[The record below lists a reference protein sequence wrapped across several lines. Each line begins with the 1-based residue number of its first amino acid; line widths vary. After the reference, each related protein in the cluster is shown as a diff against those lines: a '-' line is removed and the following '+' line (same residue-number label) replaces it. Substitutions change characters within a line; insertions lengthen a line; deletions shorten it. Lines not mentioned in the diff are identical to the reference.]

1 MFAQVIVDVPV
12 KQVNRPFEYRIPAI
26 FEGKIEVGMR
36 VVVPFAGRSVQGFVV
51 SIRPTSDFEGE
62 LKEIERLM
70 DLEPVL
76 SKEMIELG
84 EYMSNHLF
92 AFLIHCYQTM
102 LPAMLK
108 TTTRKLENP
117 QEQEEI
123 FQRIF
128 NEQLE
133 IEVTDEMP
141 KEVLSELLRLKQKGI
156 VQTKT
161 LVEDRKQIKTED
173 WIVLSYLPEEYL
185 EMMKQVPKNAAKQL
199 RFLEGLS
206 SLENTEIS
214 KAEFITRFN
223 VVQADV
229 KKALEK
235 GWILLE
241 KRAVDRD
248 PYAGRK
254 IVHSKPFELNEEQKQ
269 VFQQV
274 LEEESDETSHVYLLQ
289 GVTGSGKTE
298 IYIEL
303 IKKAFFEGYGS
314 IFLVPEISLTPQ
326 MVERFQSEFKNNIAI
341 LHSSLSDIERAKEWE
356 SIYTGEKK
364 IVLGVRSAIF
374 SPVKNLKYIILDEEH
389 EATYKQDSS
398 PRYNAKY
405 VAIKRCLD
413 EDAKLILGSATPSI
427 ESYYY
432 AKTGIYELLS
442 LEDRYG
448 NAQMPDIQVVDMKQE
463 DDLFFSKALLEEIKN
478 TLLKNEQ
485 VILLLN
491 RKGYSTYIQ
500 CKDCGYVEECEN
512 CSIKMSYYKGVNKY
526 KCNYCGK
533 QIHYTGKCTK
543 CGSTNLIHS
552 GKGIERIEE
561 ELKKYF
567 DVPMIKVDS
576 ELSRNKDY
584 FSKIYKDFSDKKYS
598 ILIGT
603 QIIAKG
609 LHFPNVTL
617 VGVINSD
624 IILNFPDFRSG
635 EKTFQ
640 LLTQVSGRAGRGD
653 KKGKVIIQTYEP
665 ENNVIKDSKEENY
678 DLFYEK
684 EINSRKIFSY
694 PPFSKILNIGFSSED
709 EARLLEI
716 SKKFYDEIKSE
727 NIELYG
733 PMPSMVYK
741 VQKRFRMNIFVKGS
755 KKKIDKFKLFLKR
768 KLNEF
773 NDAKVRIVVDI
784 DPINMM

>member
-1 MFAQVIVDVPV
+1 MQYFDIYIDSMKGIYTYSDKNDEFEVGENVIVPFRNIKKSGFIIRKNLKEHFEFKVLNISSKV
-12 KQVNRPFEYRIPAI
+12 KNSLKLSNEQIKLIEWMVDYYLASYDSVIKAMIPKKIKISYNNIYIINLDRLNILSEYLDNEIINHIFSLATISYSTAKSKFKKSVIDNLIEKKILFKDENNICINLENFYKLKEENKEIFEYFYKKTII
-26 FEGKIEVGMR
+26 KKEKLEEKFKKIDIKELEEKEILKIE
-36 VVVPFAGRSVQGFVV
+36 A
-51 SIRPTSDFEGE
+51 SISEKKDYSSDN
-62 LKEIERLM
+62 IEKVFRNKSL
-70 DLEPVL
+70 L
-76 SKEMIELG
+76 
-84 EYMSNHLF
+84 
-92 AFLIHCYQTM
+92 
-102 LPAMLK
+102 
-108 TTTRKLENP
+108 
-117 QEQEEI
+117 
-123 FQRIF
+123 
-128 NEQLE
+128 NE
-133 IEVTDEMP
+133 
-141 KEVLSELLRLKQKGI
+141 
-156 VQTKT
+156 
-161 LVEDRKQIKTED
+161 
-173 WIVLSYLPEEYL
+173 
-185 EMMKQVPKNAAKQL
+185 KQL
-199 RFLEGLS
+199 AIKENIEKSIKKYFLL
-206 SLENTEIS
+206 
-214 KAEFITRFN
+214 K
-223 VVQADV
+223 
-229 KKALEK
+229 
-235 GWILLE
+235 
-241 KRAVDRD
+241 
-248 PYAGRK
+248 
-254 IVHSKPFELNEEQKQ
+254 
-269 VFQQV
+269 
-274 LEEESDETSHVYLLQ
+274 

-326 MVERFQSEFKNNIAI
+326 IVERFQSEFKNNIAI

-500 CKDCGYVEECEN
+500 CKDCGYVEECDN
-512 CSIKMSYYKGVNKY
+512 CSIKMSYYKSTNKY

-533 QIHYTGKCTK
+533 QIYYTGKCTK

-567 DVPMIKVDS
+567 DVPIIKVDS

-584 FSKIYKDFSDKKYS
+584 FSRIYKDFSDKKYS

-684 EINSRKIFSY
+684 EINSRKVFSY

-709 EARLLEI
+709 EARLLDI
-716 SKKFYDEIKSE
+716 SKKFYDEIKSQD
-727 NIELYG
+727 IELYG

-741 VQKRFRMNIFVKGS
+741 VQKRFRMNIFAKGS
-755 KKKIDKFKLFLKR
+755 KKKIDKFKLFLKK

-773 NDAKVRIVVDI
+773 NDTKVRIVVDI

>member
-1 MFAQVIVDVPV
+1 MQYFDIYIDSMKGIYTYSDKNDEFEVGENVIVPFRNIKKSGFIIRKNLKESFNFKVLNISSKV
-12 KQVNRPFEYRIPAI
+12 KNSLKLSNEQIKLIEWMTDYYLASYDSVIKAMIPKKIKISYSNVYIINLNKLNILNQYLDNDIIKYIISLTTISYSTAKTKFKKSVIDSLINKNFLYKNDNNIYINIEKFYKLKEENKEIFEYFYKKTII
-26 FEGKIEVGMR
+26 KKEKLEEKFKKNDIKELEEKEILKIE
-36 VVVPFAGRSVQGFVV
+36 ANINEKKEYV
-51 SIRPTSDFEGE
+51 SNNTEKVFENKS
-62 LKEIERLM
+62 LL
-70 DLEPVL
+70 
-76 SKEMIELG
+76 
-84 EYMSNHLF
+84 
-92 AFLIHCYQTM
+92 
-102 LPAMLK
+102 
-108 TTTRKLENP
+108 
-117 QEQEEI
+117 
-123 FQRIF
+123 
-128 NEQLE
+128 NE
-133 IEVTDEMP
+133 
-141 KEVLSELLRLKQKGI
+141 
-156 VQTKT
+156 
-161 LVEDRKQIKTED
+161 
-173 WIVLSYLPEEYL
+173 
-185 EMMKQVPKNAAKQL
+185 KQL
-199 RFLEGLS
+199 AIKENIEKSIKKYFLL
-206 SLENTEIS
+206 
-214 KAEFITRFN
+214 K
-223 VVQADV
+223 
-229 KKALEK
+229 
-235 GWILLE
+235 
-241 KRAVDRD
+241 
-248 PYAGRK
+248 
-254 IVHSKPFELNEEQKQ
+254 
-269 VFQQV
+269 
-274 LEEESDETSHVYLLQ
+274 

-500 CKDCGYVEECEN
+500 CKDCGYVEECDN
-512 CSIKMSYYKGVNKY
+512 CSIKMSYYKSTNKY

-533 QIHYTGKCTK
+533 QIYYTGKCTK

-684 EINSRKIFSY
+684 EINSRKVFSY

-709 EARLLEI
+709 EERLLEV
-716 SKKFYDEIKSE
+716 SKNFYDDIKSQD
-727 NIELYG
+727 IELYG

-741 VQKRFRMNIFVKGS
+741 VQKRYRMNIFAKGS
-755 KKKIDKFKLFLKR
+755 KKKIDNFKKFLKK

-773 NDAKVRIVVDI
+773 SDTKVRIVVDI
-784 DPINMM
+784 DPVNLM

>member
-1 MFAQVIVDVPV
+1 MQYFDIYIDSMKGIYTYSDKNDEFEVGENVIVPFRNIKKSGFIIRKNLKESFNFKVLNISSKV
-12 KQVNRPFEYRIPAI
+12 KNSLKLSNEQIKLIEWMTDYYLTSYDSVIKAMIPK
-26 FEGKIEVGMR
+26 KIKISYSNIYFINLNKLNILSLYLDNGIIKYMISLTTISYNTAKTK
-36 VVVPFAGRSVQGFVV
+36 FKK
-51 SIRPTSDFEGE
+51 SIVDNLINKNFLYKNDNNICINIEKFLE
-62 LKEIERLM
+62 LKEEN
-70 DLEPVL
+70 
-76 SKEMIELG
+76 KEIF
-84 EYMSNHLF
+84 EYF
-92 AFLIHCYQTM
+92 YK
-102 LPAMLK
+102 K
-108 TTTRKLENP
+108 TTIKKEKLE
-117 QEQEEI
+117 EKFKKIDIRELEE
-123 FQRIF
+123 
-128 NEQLE
+128 NEILK
-133 IEVTDEMP
+133 IEANINEK
-141 KEVLSELLRLKQKGI
+141 KEYISDNTEKVFKKKSLLNK
-156 VQTKT
+156 
-161 LVEDRKQIKTED
+161 
-173 WIVLSYLPEEYL
+173 
-185 EMMKQVPKNAAKQL
+185 KQL
-199 RFLEGLS
+199 AIKENIENSDKKYFLL
-206 SLENTEIS
+206 
-214 KAEFITRFN
+214 K
-223 VVQADV
+223 
-229 KKALEK
+229 
-235 GWILLE
+235 
-241 KRAVDRD
+241 
-248 PYAGRK
+248 
-254 IVHSKPFELNEEQKQ
+254 
-269 VFQQV
+269 
-274 LEEESDETSHVYLLQ
+274 

-364 IVLGVRSAIF
+364 IILGVRSAIF

-398 PRYNAKY
+398 PRYNTKY

-413 EDAKLILGSATPSI
+413 EGAKLILGSATPSI

-442 LEDRYG
+442 LDDRYG
-448 NAQMPDIQVVDMKQE
+448 NAEMPDIEIVDMKQE

-500 CKDCGYVEECEN
+500 CKDCGYVEECDN
-512 CSIKMSYYKGVNKY
+512 CSIKMSYYKSTNKY

-584 FSKIYKDFSDKKYS
+584 FSRIYKDFSDKKYS

-684 EINSRKIFSY
+684 EINSRKVFSY

-709 EARLLEI
+709 EERLLEV
-716 SKKFYDEIKSE
+716 SKNFYDEIKSQD
-727 NIELYG
+727 IELYG

-741 VQKRFRMNIFVKGS
+741 VQKRFRMNIFAKGS
-755 KKKIDKFKLFLKR
+755 KKKIDKFKLFLKK

-773 NDAKVRIVVDI
+773 NNTKVRIVVDI

>member
-1 MFAQVIVDVPV
+1 MQYFDIYIDSMKGIYTYSDKNDEFEIGENVIVPFRNIKKSGFIIRKNLKESFEFKVLNISSKVKNSLKLSNEQIKLIEWMVDYYLASYDSVIKAMIPKKIKISYNNIYIINLDRLNILSEYLDNEIINHVFSLVTISYNTVKSKFKKPV
-12 KQVNRPFEYRIPAI
+12 IDSLINKNFLYKNENNIYVNIEKFYKLKEENKEIFEYFYKKTII
-26 FEGKIEVGMR
+26 KKEKLEEKFKKNDIKELEEKEILKIE
-36 VVVPFAGRSVQGFVV
+36 ANINEKKEYV
-51 SIRPTSDFEGE
+51 SNNTEKVFEN
-62 LKEIERLM
+62 K
-70 DLEPVL
+70 
-76 SKEMIELG
+76 S
-84 EYMSNHLF
+84 
-92 AFLIHCYQTM
+92 
-102 LPAMLK
+102 
-108 TTTRKLENP
+108 
-117 QEQEEI
+117 
-123 FQRIF
+123 
-128 NEQLE
+128 
-133 IEVTDEMP
+133 
-141 KEVLSELLRLKQKGI
+141 LLNK
-156 VQTKT
+156 
-161 LVEDRKQIKTED
+161 
-173 WIVLSYLPEEYL
+173 
-185 EMMKQVPKNAAKQL
+185 KQL
-199 RFLEGLS
+199 AIKENIEKSIKKYFLL
-206 SLENTEIS
+206 
-214 KAEFITRFN
+214 K
-223 VVQADV
+223 
-229 KKALEK
+229 
-235 GWILLE
+235 
-241 KRAVDRD
+241 
-248 PYAGRK
+248 
-254 IVHSKPFELNEEQKQ
+254 
-269 VFQQV
+269 
-274 LEEESDETSHVYLLQ
+274 

-500 CKDCGYVEECEN
+500 CKDCGYVEECDN
-512 CSIKMSYYKGVNKY
+512 CSIKMSYYKSTNKY

-533 QIHYTGKCTK
+533 QIYYTGKCTK

-684 EINSRKIFSY
+684 EISSRKVFSY

-709 EARLLEI
+709 EARLLDI

-741 VQKRFRMNIFVKGS
+741 VQKRFRMNIFAKGS

-773 NDAKVRIVVDI
+773 NDTKVRIVVDI

>member
-1 MFAQVIVDVPV
+1 MQYFDIYIDSMKGIYTYSDKNDEFEVGENVIVPFRNIKKSGFIIRKNLKENFEFKVLNISSKV
-12 KQVNRPFEYRIPAI
+12 KNSLKLSDEQIKLIEWIVDYYLASYDSVMKAMIPKKIKISYSNIYSINLGNFGILNEYLDNDIIKYIFSLTTISYSTAKTKFKKSVVDSLINKNFLYKNENNIYVNIEKFYKLKEENKEIFEYFYKKTIIKKEKLEKKFKRNNIKELEEKEI
-26 FEGKIEVGMR
+26 LKIEVN
-36 VVVPFAGRSVQGFVV
+36 
-51 SIRPTSDFEGE
+51 INKKKEYISDN
-62 LKEIERLM
+62 IEK
-70 DLEPVL
+70 V
-76 SKEMIELG
+76 
-84 EYMSNHLF
+84 F
-92 AFLIHCYQTM
+92 
-102 LPAMLK
+102 
-108 TTTRKLENP
+108 
-117 QEQEEI
+117 
-123 FQRIF
+123 
-128 NEQLE
+128 
-133 IEVTDEMP
+133 
-141 KEVLSELLRLKQKGI
+141 
-156 VQTKT
+156 
-161 LVEDRKQIKTED
+161 
-173 WIVLSYLPEEYL
+173 
-185 EMMKQVPKNAAKQL
+185 KNK
-199 RFLEGLS
+199 
-206 SLENTEIS
+206 SL
-214 KAEFITRFN
+214 
-223 VVQADV
+223 
-229 KKALEK
+229 
-235 GWILLE
+235 
-241 KRAVDRD
+241 
-248 PYAGRK
+248 
-254 IVHSKPFELNEEQKQ
+254 LNEKQ
-269 VFQQV
+269 STIKENIEKSNKKYF
-274 LEEESDETSHVYLLQ
+274 LLK

-326 MVERFQSEFKNNIAI
+326 MVERFQTEFKNNIAI

-432 AKTGIYELLS
+432 AKTGIYELLN
-442 LEDRYG
+442 LENRYG
-448 NAQMPDIQVVDMKQE
+448 NAVMPDIQIVDMKQE
-463 DDLFFSKALLEEIKN
+463 NNLFFSKLLLEEIKN

-500 CKDCGYVEECEN
+500 CKDCGYVEECDN
-512 CSIKMSYYKGVNKY
+512 CSIKMSYYKSTNRY

-533 QIHYTGKCTK
+533 QVHYTGKCSK
-543 CGSTNLIHS
+543 CGSINLIHS

-567 DVPMIKVDS
+567 DVSMIKVDS

-678 DLFYEK
+678 ELFYEK

-709 EARLLEI
+709 EERLLEV
-716 SKKFYDEIKSE
+716 SKNFYDDIKSQD
-727 NIELYG
+727 IELYG

-741 VQKRFRMNIFVKGS
+741 VQKRYRMNIFAKGS
-755 KKKIDKFKLFLKR
+755 KKKIDNFKKFLKK

-773 NDAKVRIVVDI
+773 NDTKVRIVIDI
-784 DPINMM
+784 DPVNMM

>member
-1 MFAQVIVDVPV
+1 MKGIYTYSDKNDEFEIGENVIVPFRNIKKSGFIIRKNLKENFNFKVLNISSKV
-12 KQVNRPFEYRIPAI
+12 KNSLKLLNEQIKLIEWMVDYYLASYDSVIKAMIPKKIKISYNNIYIINLDRLNILSEYLDNEIINYVFSLVTISYNTVKSKFKKSVIDSLINKNFLYKNENNIYVNIEKFYKLKEENKEIFEYFYKKTII
-26 FEGKIEVGMR
+26 KKEKLEEKFKKNDIKELEEKEILKIE
-36 VVVPFAGRSVQGFVV
+36 A
-51 SIRPTSDFEGE
+51 SISEKKDYSSDN
-62 LKEIERLM
+62 IEKVFRNKSL
-70 DLEPVL
+70 L
-76 SKEMIELG
+76 
-84 EYMSNHLF
+84 
-92 AFLIHCYQTM
+92 
-102 LPAMLK
+102 
-108 TTTRKLENP
+108 
-117 QEQEEI
+117 
-123 FQRIF
+123 
-128 NEQLE
+128 NE
-133 IEVTDEMP
+133 
-141 KEVLSELLRLKQKGI
+141 
-156 VQTKT
+156 
-161 LVEDRKQIKTED
+161 
-173 WIVLSYLPEEYL
+173 
-185 EMMKQVPKNAAKQL
+185 KQL
-199 RFLEGLS
+199 AIKENIENSDKKYFLL
-206 SLENTEIS
+206 
-214 KAEFITRFN
+214 K
-223 VVQADV
+223 
-229 KKALEK
+229 
-235 GWILLE
+235 
-241 KRAVDRD
+241 
-248 PYAGRK
+248 
-254 IVHSKPFELNEEQKQ
+254 
-269 VFQQV
+269 
-274 LEEESDETSHVYLLQ
+274 

-500 CKDCGYVEECEN
+500 CKDCGYVEECDN
-512 CSIKMSYYKGVNKY
+512 CSIKMSYYKSTNKY

-533 QIHYTGKCTK
+533 QIYYTGKCTK

-567 DVPMIKVDS
+567 DVPIIKVDS

-584 FSKIYKDFSDKKYS
+584 FSRIYKDFSDKKYS

-684 EINSRKIFSY
+684 EINSRKVFSY

-709 EARLLEI
+709 EARLLDI
-716 SKKFYDEIKSE
+716 SKKFYDEIKSQD
-727 NIELYG
+727 IELYG

-741 VQKRFRMNIFVKGS
+741 VQKRFRMNIFAKGS

-773 NDAKVRIVVDI
+773 NDTKVRIVVDI

>member
-1 MFAQVIVDVPV
+1 MQYFDIYIDSMKGIYTYSDKNDEFEVGENVIVPFRNIKKSGFIIRKNLKEHFEFKVLNISSKV
-12 KQVNRPFEYRIPAI
+12 KNSLKLLNEQIKLIEWMVDYYLASYDSVIKAMIPKKIKISYNNIYIINLDRLNILSEYLDNEIINHVFSLVTISYNTVKSKFKKSVIDSLISKNFLYKNENNIYVNIEKFYKLKEENKEIFEYFYKKTII
-26 FEGKIEVGMR
+26 KKEKLEEKFKKNDIKELEEKEILKIE
-36 VVVPFAGRSVQGFVV
+36 ANINEKKEYV
-51 SIRPTSDFEGE
+51 SNNTEKVFENKS
-62 LKEIERLM
+62 LL
-70 DLEPVL
+70 
-76 SKEMIELG
+76 
-84 EYMSNHLF
+84 
-92 AFLIHCYQTM
+92 
-102 LPAMLK
+102 
-108 TTTRKLENP
+108 
-117 QEQEEI
+117 
-123 FQRIF
+123 
-128 NEQLE
+128 NE
-133 IEVTDEMP
+133 
-141 KEVLSELLRLKQKGI
+141 
-156 VQTKT
+156 
-161 LVEDRKQIKTED
+161 
-173 WIVLSYLPEEYL
+173 
-185 EMMKQVPKNAAKQL
+185 KQL
-199 RFLEGLS
+199 AIKENIEKSIKKYFLL
-206 SLENTEIS
+206 
-214 KAEFITRFN
+214 K
-223 VVQADV
+223 
-229 KKALEK
+229 
-235 GWILLE
+235 
-241 KRAVDRD
+241 
-248 PYAGRK
+248 
-254 IVHSKPFELNEEQKQ
+254 
-269 VFQQV
+269 
-274 LEEESDETSHVYLLQ
+274 

-500 CKDCGYVEECEN
+500 CKDCGYVEECDN
-512 CSIKMSYYKGVNKY
+512 CSIKMSYYKSTNKY

-533 QIHYTGKCTK
+533 QIYYTGKCTK

-567 DVPMIKVDS
+567 DVPIIKVDS

-684 EINSRKIFSY
+684 EISSRKVFSY

-709 EARLLEI
+709 EARLLDI

-741 VQKRFRMNIFVKGS
+741 VQKRFRMNIFAKGS

-773 NDAKVRIVVDI
+773 NDTKVRIVVDI

>member
-1 MFAQVIVDVPV
+1 MQYFDIYIDSMKGIYTYSDKNDEFEVGENVIVPFRNIKKSGFIIRKNLKESFEFKVLNISSKV
-12 KQVNRPFEYRIPAI
+12 KNSLKLSDEQIKLIEWMVDYYLASYDSVMKAMIPKKIKISYNNVYSINLNKLDILNKNLNNEIIKYIFSLTTISYSTAKTKFKKSVVDSLIEKNFLYKNENNIYVNIEKFYKLKEENKEIFEYFYKKTIIKKEKLEKKFKRNNIKELEEKEI
-26 FEGKIEVGMR
+26 LKIEVN
-36 VVVPFAGRSVQGFVV
+36 
-51 SIRPTSDFEGE
+51 INKKKEYISDN
-62 LKEIERLM
+62 IEKVFKNKSL
-70 DLEPVL
+70 L
-76 SKEMIELG
+76 
-84 EYMSNHLF
+84 
-92 AFLIHCYQTM
+92 
-102 LPAMLK
+102 
-108 TTTRKLENP
+108 
-117 QEQEEI
+117 
-123 FQRIF
+123 
-128 NEQLE
+128 NE
-133 IEVTDEMP
+133 
-141 KEVLSELLRLKQKGI
+141 
-156 VQTKT
+156 
-161 LVEDRKQIKTED
+161 
-173 WIVLSYLPEEYL
+173 
-185 EMMKQVPKNAAKQL
+185 KQL
-199 RFLEGLS
+199 TIKENIEKSNKKYFLL
-206 SLENTEIS
+206 
-214 KAEFITRFN
+214 K
-223 VVQADV
+223 
-229 KKALEK
+229 
-235 GWILLE
+235 
-241 KRAVDRD
+241 
-248 PYAGRK
+248 
-254 IVHSKPFELNEEQKQ
+254 
-269 VFQQV
+269 
-274 LEEESDETSHVYLLQ
+274 

-326 MVERFQSEFKNNIAI
+326 MVERFQTEFKNNIAI

-374 SPVKNLKYIILDEEH
+374 SPVRNLKYIILDEEH

-432 AKTGIYELLS
+432 AKNGIYELLN
-442 LEDRYG
+442 LENRYG
-448 NAQMPDIQVVDMKQE
+448 NAVMPDIQIVDMKQE
-463 DDLFFSKALLEEIKN
+463 NDLFFSKVLLEEIKN

-500 CKDCGYVEECEN
+500 CKDCGYVEECDN
-512 CSIKMSYYKGVNKY
+512 CSIKMSYYKSTNRY

-533 QIHYTGKCTK
+533 QVHYTGKCSK

-567 DVPMIKVDS
+567 DIPMIKVDS

-640 LLTQVSGRAGRGD
+640 LLTQVSGRSGRGD

-678 DLFYEK
+678 ELFYEK

-709 EARLLEI
+709 EERLLEV
-716 SKKFYDEIKSE
+716 SKNFYDEIKSQD
-727 NIELYG
+727 IELYG

-741 VQKRFRMNIFVKGS
+741 VQKRYRMNIFAKGS
-755 KKKIDKFKLFLKR
+755 KKKIDNFKRFLKK

-773 NDAKVRIVVDI
+773 NDTKVRIIVDI
-784 DPINMM
+784 DPVNLM

>member
-1 MFAQVIVDVPV
+1 MQYFDIYIDSMKGIYTYSDKNDEFEVGENVIVPFRNIKKSGFIIRKNLKENFEFKVLNISSKV
-12 KQVNRPFEYRIPAI
+12 KNSLKLSNEQIKLIEWMVDYYLASYDSVIKAMIPKKIKISYNNIYIINLDRLNILSEYLDNEIINHVFSLVTISYNTVKSKFKKSVIDSLINKNFLYKNENNIYVNIEKFYKLKEENKEIFEYFYKKTII
-26 FEGKIEVGMR
+26 KKEKLEEKFKKNDIKELEEKEILKIE
-36 VVVPFAGRSVQGFVV
+36 ANINEKKEYV
-51 SIRPTSDFEGE
+51 SNNTEKVFENKS
-62 LKEIERLM
+62 LL
-70 DLEPVL
+70 
-76 SKEMIELG
+76 
-84 EYMSNHLF
+84 
-92 AFLIHCYQTM
+92 
-102 LPAMLK
+102 
-108 TTTRKLENP
+108 
-117 QEQEEI
+117 
-123 FQRIF
+123 
-128 NEQLE
+128 NE
-133 IEVTDEMP
+133 
-141 KEVLSELLRLKQKGI
+141 
-156 VQTKT
+156 
-161 LVEDRKQIKTED
+161 
-173 WIVLSYLPEEYL
+173 
-185 EMMKQVPKNAAKQL
+185 KQL
-199 RFLEGLS
+199 AIKENIEKSIKKYFLL
-206 SLENTEIS
+206 
-214 KAEFITRFN
+214 K
-223 VVQADV
+223 
-229 KKALEK
+229 
-235 GWILLE
+235 
-241 KRAVDRD
+241 
-248 PYAGRK
+248 
-254 IVHSKPFELNEEQKQ
+254 
-269 VFQQV
+269 
-274 LEEESDETSHVYLLQ
+274 

-326 MVERFQSEFKNNIAI
+326 IVERFQSEFKNNIAI

-500 CKDCGYVEECEN
+500 CKDCGYVEECDN
-512 CSIKMSYYKGVNKY
+512 CSIKMSYYKSTNKY

-533 QIHYTGKCTK
+533 QIYYTGKCTK

-567 DVPMIKVDS
+567 DVPIIKVDS

-584 FSKIYKDFSDKKYS
+584 FSRIYKDFSDKKYN

-684 EINSRKIFSY
+684 EINSRKVFSY

-709 EARLLEI
+709 EARLLDI
-716 SKKFYDEIKSE
+716 SKKFYDEIKSQ

-741 VQKRFRMNIFVKGS
+741 VQKRFRMNIFAKGS
-755 KKKIDKFKLFLKR
+755 KKKIDKFKLFLKK

-773 NDAKVRIVVDI
+773 NDTKVRIVVDI

>member
-1 MFAQVIVDVPV
+1 MQYFDIYIDSMKGIYTYSDKNDEFEVGENVIVPFRNIKKSGFIIRKNLKESFEFKVLNISSKV
-12 KQVNRPFEYRIPAI
+12 KNSLKLSDEQIKLIEWMVDYYLASYDSVMKAMIPKKIKISYNNVYSINLNKLDILNKNLNNEIIKYIFSLTTISYSTAKTKFKKSVVDSLIEKNFLYKNENNIYVNIEKFYKLKEENKEIFEYFYKKTIIKKEKLEKKFKRNNIKELEEKEI
-26 FEGKIEVGMR
+26 LKIEVN
-36 VVVPFAGRSVQGFVV
+36 
-51 SIRPTSDFEGE
+51 INKKKEYISDN
-62 LKEIERLM
+62 IEKVFKNKSL
-70 DLEPVL
+70 L
-76 SKEMIELG
+76 
-84 EYMSNHLF
+84 
-92 AFLIHCYQTM
+92 
-102 LPAMLK
+102 
-108 TTTRKLENP
+108 
-117 QEQEEI
+117 
-123 FQRIF
+123 
-128 NEQLE
+128 NE
-133 IEVTDEMP
+133 
-141 KEVLSELLRLKQKGI
+141 
-156 VQTKT
+156 
-161 LVEDRKQIKTED
+161 
-173 WIVLSYLPEEYL
+173 
-185 EMMKQVPKNAAKQL
+185 KQL
-199 RFLEGLS
+199 TIKENIEKSNKKYFLL
-206 SLENTEIS
+206 
-214 KAEFITRFN
+214 K
-223 VVQADV
+223 
-229 KKALEK
+229 
-235 GWILLE
+235 
-241 KRAVDRD
+241 
-248 PYAGRK
+248 
-254 IVHSKPFELNEEQKQ
+254 
-269 VFQQV
+269 
-274 LEEESDETSHVYLLQ
+274 

-326 MVERFQSEFKNNIAI
+326 MVERFQTEFKNNIAI

-432 AKTGIYELLS
+432 AKNGIYELLN
-442 LEDRYG
+442 LENRYG
-448 NAQMPDIQVVDMKQE
+448 NAVMPDIQIVDMKQE
-463 DDLFFSKALLEEIKN
+463 NDLFFSKVLLEEIKN

-500 CKDCGYVEECEN
+500 CKDCGYVEECDN
-512 CSIKMSYYKGVNKY
+512 CSIKMSYYKSTNRY

-533 QIHYTGKCTK
+533 QVHYTGKCSK

-567 DVPMIKVDS
+567 DIPMIKVDS

-640 LLTQVSGRAGRGD
+640 LLTQVSGRSGRGD

-678 DLFYEK
+678 ELFYEK

-709 EARLLEI
+709 EERLLEV
-716 SKKFYDEIKSE
+716 SKNFYDEIKSQD
-727 NIELYG
+727 IELYG

-741 VQKRFRMNIFVKGS
+741 VQKRYRMNIFAKGS
-755 KKKIDKFKLFLKR
+755 KKKIDNFKRFLKK

-773 NDAKVRIVVDI
+773 NDTKVRIIVDI
-784 DPINMM
+784 DPVNLM

>member
-1 MFAQVIVDVPV
+1 MQYFDIYIDSMKGIYTYSDKNDEFEIGENVIV
-12 KQVNRPFEYRIPAI
+12 PFRNI
-26 FEGKIEVGMR
+26 KK
-36 VVVPFAGRSVQGFVV
+36 SGFI
-51 SIRPTSDFEGE
+51 IRKN
-62 LKEIERLM
+62 LKENFNFK
-70 DLEPVL
+70 VL
-76 SKEMIELG
+76 NISSKVKN
-84 EYMSNHLF
+84 S
-92 AFLIHCYQTM
+92 
-102 LPAMLK
+102 LK
-108 TTTRKLENP
+108 
-117 QEQEEI
+117 
-123 FQRIF
+123 
-128 NEQLE
+128 
-133 IEVTDEMP
+133 
-141 KEVLSELLRLKQKGI
+141 LLN
-156 VQTKT
+156 
-161 LVEDRKQIKTED
+161 KQIKLIEWMVD
-173 WIVLSYLPEEYL
+173 YYLASYDSVIKAMIPKKIKISYNNIYIINLDRLNILSEYL
-185 EMMKQVPKNAAKQL
+185 DNEIINHVFSLVTISYNTVKSKFKKPVIDSLINKNFLYKNENNIYVNIEKFYKLKEENKEIFEYFYKKTIIKKENLEEKFKKNDIKELEEKEILKIEANINEKKEYVSNNTEKVFENKSLLNEKQL
-199 RFLEGLS
+199 AIKENIEKSIKKYFLL
-206 SLENTEIS
+206 
-214 KAEFITRFN
+214 K
-223 VVQADV
+223 
-229 KKALEK
+229 
-235 GWILLE
+235 
-241 KRAVDRD
+241 
-248 PYAGRK
+248 
-254 IVHSKPFELNEEQKQ
+254 
-269 VFQQV
+269 
-274 LEEESDETSHVYLLQ
+274 

-500 CKDCGYVEECEN
+500 CKDCGYVEECDN
-512 CSIKMSYYKGVNKY
+512 CSIKMSYYKSTNKY

-533 QIHYTGKCTK
+533 QIYYTGKCTK

-684 EINSRKIFSY
+684 EISSRKVFSY

-709 EARLLEI
+709 EARLLDI

-741 VQKRFRMNIFVKGS
+741 VQKRFRMNIFAKGS

-773 NDAKVRIVVDI
+773 NDTKVRIVVDI

>member
-1 MFAQVIVDVPV
+1 MQYFDIYIDSMKGIYTYSDKNDEFEVGENVIVPFRNIKKSGFIIRKNFKESFEFKVLNISSKV
-12 KQVNRPFEYRIPAI
+12 KNSLKLSNEQIKLIEWMVDYYLASYDSVIKAMIPKKIKISYNNVYSINLNKLDILSKYLNNEIIKYIFSLTVISYGTAKTKFKKSIVDSLINKNFLYKNENNICVNIKKF
-26 FEGKIEVGMR
+26 
-36 VVVPFAGRSVQGFVV
+36 S
-51 SIRPTSDFEGE
+51 E
-62 LKEIERLM
+62 LKEKN
-70 DLEPVL
+70 
-76 SKEMIELG
+76 KEIFD
-84 EYMSNHLF
+84 YF
-92 AFLIHCYQTM
+92 YK
-102 LPAMLK
+102 K
-108 TTTRKLENP
+108 TIIKKEKLEEKFKRNDIR
-117 QEQEEI
+117 ELEEKEI
-123 FQRIF
+123 LKIEANI
-128 NEQLE
+128 NEKKEYISDIIENVTENKSILNKDQL
-133 IEVTDEMP
+133 
-141 KEVLSELLRLKQKGI
+141 L
-156 VQTKT
+156 
-161 LVEDRKQIKTED
+161 
-173 WIVLSYLPEEYL
+173 
-185 EMMKQVPKNAAKQL
+185 
-199 RFLEGLS
+199 
-206 SLENTEIS
+206 
-214 KAEFITRFN
+214 
-223 VVQADV
+223 V
-229 KKALEK
+229 KKSIEK
-235 GWILLE
+235 SDKKYFLL
-241 KRAVDRD
+241 K
-248 PYAGRK
+248 
-254 IVHSKPFELNEEQKQ
+254 
-269 VFQQV
+269 
-274 LEEESDETSHVYLLQ
+274 

-303 IKKAFFEGYGS
+303 IKKAFFKGYGS

-326 MVERFQSEFKNNIAI
+326 MVERFQDEFKNNIAI

-356 SIYTGEKK
+356 SIYSGEKK

-413 EDAKLILGSATPSI
+413 EGAKLILGSATPSI

-432 AKTGIYELLS
+432 AKTGIYELLN
-442 LEDRYG
+442 LDNRYG
-448 NAQMPDIQVVDMKQE
+448 NAEMPDIQIVDMKQE
-463 DDLFFSKALLEEIKN
+463 EDLFFSKALLEEIKN

-500 CKDCGYVEECEN
+500 CKDCGYVEECDN
-512 CSIKMSYYKGVNKY
+512 CSIKMSYYKSTNKY

-533 QIHYTGKCTK
+533 QIHYTGKCSK

-684 EINSRKIFSY
+684 EINSRKVFSY
-694 PPFSKILNIGFSSED
+694 PPFSKILNIGLSSED
-709 EARLLEI
+709 EERLLEV
-716 SKKFYDEIKSE
+716 SKNFYDEIKSQDV
-727 NIELYG
+727 ELYG

-741 VQKRFRMNIFVKGS
+741 VQKRYRMNIFAKGS
-755 KKKIDKFKLFLKR
+755 KKKIDNFKKFLKK

-773 NDAKVRIVVDI
+773 SDTKVRIVVDI
-784 DPINMM
+784 DPVNLM

>member
-1 MFAQVIVDVPV
+1 MQYFDIYIDSMKGIYTYSDKNDEFEVGENVIVPFRNIKKSGFIIRKNLKESFNFKVLNISSKV
-12 KQVNRPFEYRIPAI
+12 KNSLKLSNEQIKLIEWMVDYYLASYDSVIKAMIPKKIKISYNNIYIINLDRLNILSEYLDNEIINHIFSLATISYSTAKSKFKKSVIDNLIEKKILFKDENNICINLENFYKLKEENKEIFEYFYKKTII
-26 FEGKIEVGMR
+26 KKEKLEEKFKKNDIKELEEKEILKIE
-36 VVVPFAGRSVQGFVV
+36 ANINEKKEYV
-51 SIRPTSDFEGE
+51 SNNTEKVFENKS
-62 LKEIERLM
+62 LL
-70 DLEPVL
+70 
-76 SKEMIELG
+76 
-84 EYMSNHLF
+84 
-92 AFLIHCYQTM
+92 
-102 LPAMLK
+102 
-108 TTTRKLENP
+108 
-117 QEQEEI
+117 
-123 FQRIF
+123 
-128 NEQLE
+128 NE
-133 IEVTDEMP
+133 
-141 KEVLSELLRLKQKGI
+141 
-156 VQTKT
+156 
-161 LVEDRKQIKTED
+161 
-173 WIVLSYLPEEYL
+173 
-185 EMMKQVPKNAAKQL
+185 KQL
-199 RFLEGLS
+199 AIKENIEKSIKKYFLL
-206 SLENTEIS
+206 
-214 KAEFITRFN
+214 K
-223 VVQADV
+223 
-229 KKALEK
+229 
-235 GWILLE
+235 
-241 KRAVDRD
+241 
-248 PYAGRK
+248 
-254 IVHSKPFELNEEQKQ
+254 
-269 VFQQV
+269 
-274 LEEESDETSHVYLLQ
+274 

-389 EATYKQDSS
+389 ETTYKQDSS

-413 EDAKLILGSATPSI
+413 ENVKLILGSATPSI

-432 AKTGIYELLS
+432 AKTGIYELLN

-448 NAQMPDIQVVDMKQE
+448 NAEMPDIQVVDMKQE
-463 DDLFFSKALLEEIKN
+463 DDLFFSKALLNEIKN

-500 CKDCGYVEECEN
+500 CKDCGYVEECDN
-512 CSIKMSYYKGVNKY
+512 CSIKMSYYKSVNRY

-584 FSKIYKDFSDKKYS
+584 FSKIYKDFSNKKYS

-678 DLFYEK
+678 NLFYEK
-684 EINSRKIFSY
+684 EINSRKVFSY

-709 EARLLEI
+709 EIRLLEL
-716 SKKFYDEIKSE
+716 SKRFYDEIKSQD
-727 NIELYG
+727 IELYG

-741 VQKRFRMNIFVKGS
+741 VQKRFRMNIFAKGS

-773 NDAKVRIVVDI
+773 NDTKVRIVVDI

>member
-1 MFAQVIVDVPV
+1 MQYFDIYIDSMKGIYTYSDKNDEFEVGENVIVPFRNIKKSGFIIRKNLKESFEFKVLNISSKV
-12 KQVNRPFEYRIPAI
+12 KNSLKLSDEQIKLIEWMVDYYLASYDSVMKAMIPKKIKISYNNVYSINLNKLDILNKNLNNEIIKYIFSLTTISYSTAKTKFKKSVVDSLIEKNFLYKNENNIYVNIEKFYKLKEENKEIFEYFYKKTIIKKEKLEKKFKRNNIKELEEKEI
-26 FEGKIEVGMR
+26 LKIEV
-36 VVVPFAGRSVQGFVV
+36 
-51 SIRPTSDFEGE
+51 SINKKKEYISDN
-62 LKEIERLM
+62 IEKVFKNKSL
-70 DLEPVL
+70 L
-76 SKEMIELG
+76 
-84 EYMSNHLF
+84 
-92 AFLIHCYQTM
+92 
-102 LPAMLK
+102 
-108 TTTRKLENP
+108 
-117 QEQEEI
+117 
-123 FQRIF
+123 
-128 NEQLE
+128 NE
-133 IEVTDEMP
+133 
-141 KEVLSELLRLKQKGI
+141 
-156 VQTKT
+156 
-161 LVEDRKQIKTED
+161 
-173 WIVLSYLPEEYL
+173 
-185 EMMKQVPKNAAKQL
+185 KQL
-199 RFLEGLS
+199 TIKENIEKSNKKYFLL
-206 SLENTEIS
+206 
-214 KAEFITRFN
+214 K
-223 VVQADV
+223 
-229 KKALEK
+229 
-235 GWILLE
+235 
-241 KRAVDRD
+241 
-248 PYAGRK
+248 
-254 IVHSKPFELNEEQKQ
+254 
-269 VFQQV
+269 
-274 LEEESDETSHVYLLQ
+274 

-432 AKTGIYELLS
+432 AKNGIYELLN
-442 LEDRYG
+442 LENRYG
-448 NAQMPDIQVVDMKQE
+448 NAVMPDIQIVDMKQE
-463 DDLFFSKALLEEIKN
+463 NDLFFSKVLLEEIKN

-500 CKDCGYVEECEN
+500 CKDCGYVEECDN
-512 CSIKMSYYKGVNKY
+512 CSIKMSYYKSTNRY

-533 QIHYTGKCTK
+533 QVHYTGKCSK

-567 DVPMIKVDS
+567 DIPIIKVDS

-640 LLTQVSGRAGRGD
+640 LLTQVSGRSGRGD

-678 DLFYEK
+678 ELFYEK

-709 EARLLEI
+709 EERLLEV
-716 SKKFYDEIKSE
+716 SKNFYDEIKSQD
-727 NIELYG
+727 IELYG

-741 VQKRFRMNIFVKGS
+741 VQKRYRMNIFAKGS
-755 KKKIDKFKLFLKR
+755 KKKIDNFKRFLKK

-773 NDAKVRIVVDI
+773 NDTKVRIIVDI
-784 DPINMM
+784 DPVNLM

>member
-1 MFAQVIVDVPV
+1 MQYFDIYIDSMKGIYTYSDKNDEFEIGENVIVPFRNIKKSGFIIRKNLKENFNFKVLNISSKV
-12 KQVNRPFEYRIPAI
+12 KNSLKLLNEQIKLIEWMVDYYLASYDSVIKAMIPKKIKISYNNIYIINLNKLNILNQYLDNDIIKYIISLTTISYSTAKTKFKKSVIDNLINKGFLYKNDNNIYINIEKFYKLKEENKEIFEYFYKKTII
-26 FEGKIEVGMR
+26 KKEKLEEKFKKNDIKELEEKEILKIE
-36 VVVPFAGRSVQGFVV
+36 ANINEKKEYV
-51 SIRPTSDFEGE
+51 SNNTEKVFENKS
-62 LKEIERLM
+62 LL
-70 DLEPVL
+70 
-76 SKEMIELG
+76 
-84 EYMSNHLF
+84 
-92 AFLIHCYQTM
+92 
-102 LPAMLK
+102 
-108 TTTRKLENP
+108 
-117 QEQEEI
+117 
-123 FQRIF
+123 
-128 NEQLE
+128 NE
-133 IEVTDEMP
+133 
-141 KEVLSELLRLKQKGI
+141 
-156 VQTKT
+156 
-161 LVEDRKQIKTED
+161 
-173 WIVLSYLPEEYL
+173 
-185 EMMKQVPKNAAKQL
+185 KQL
-199 RFLEGLS
+199 AIKENIEKSIKKYFLL
-206 SLENTEIS
+206 
-214 KAEFITRFN
+214 K
-223 VVQADV
+223 
-229 KKALEK
+229 
-235 GWILLE
+235 
-241 KRAVDRD
+241 
-248 PYAGRK
+248 
-254 IVHSKPFELNEEQKQ
+254 
-269 VFQQV
+269 
-274 LEEESDETSHVYLLQ
+274 

-500 CKDCGYVEECEN
+500 CKDCGYVEECDN
-512 CSIKMSYYKGVNKY
+512 CSIKMSYYKSTNKY

-567 DVPMIKVDS
+567 DVPIIKVDS

-584 FSKIYKDFSDKKYS
+584 FSRIYKDFSDKKYS

-665 ENNVIKDSKEENY
+665 ENSVIKDSKEENY

-684 EINSRKIFSY
+684 EISSRKVFSY

-709 EARLLEI
+709 EARLLDI

-741 VQKRFRMNIFVKGS
+741 VQKRFRMNIFAKGS

-773 NDAKVRIVVDI
+773 NDTKVRIVVDI

>member
-1 MFAQVIVDVPV
+1 MQYFDIYIDSMKGIYTYSDKNDEFEVGENVIVPFRNIKKSGFIIRKNLKEHFEFKVLNISSKV
-12 KQVNRPFEYRIPAI
+12 KNSLKLLNEQIKLIEWMVNYYLASYDSVIKAMIPKKIKISYNNIYIINLDRLNILSEYLDNEIINHIFSLATISYSTAKSKFKKSVIDNLIEKKILFKDENNICINLENFYKLKEENKEIFEYFYKKTII
-26 FEGKIEVGMR
+26 KKEKLEEKFKKNDIKELEEKEILKIEANINEKKEYVLNNTEK
-36 VVVPFAGRSVQGFVV
+36 V
-51 SIRPTSDFEGE
+51 FENKS
-62 LKEIERLM
+62 LL
-70 DLEPVL
+70 
-76 SKEMIELG
+76 
-84 EYMSNHLF
+84 
-92 AFLIHCYQTM
+92 
-102 LPAMLK
+102 
-108 TTTRKLENP
+108 
-117 QEQEEI
+117 
-123 FQRIF
+123 
-128 NEQLE
+128 NE
-133 IEVTDEMP
+133 
-141 KEVLSELLRLKQKGI
+141 
-156 VQTKT
+156 
-161 LVEDRKQIKTED
+161 
-173 WIVLSYLPEEYL
+173 
-185 EMMKQVPKNAAKQL
+185 KQL
-199 RFLEGLS
+199 AIKENIEKSIKKYFLL
-206 SLENTEIS
+206 
-214 KAEFITRFN
+214 K
-223 VVQADV
+223 
-229 KKALEK
+229 
-235 GWILLE
+235 
-241 KRAVDRD
+241 
-248 PYAGRK
+248 
-254 IVHSKPFELNEEQKQ
+254 
-269 VFQQV
+269 
-274 LEEESDETSHVYLLQ
+274 

-500 CKDCGYVEECEN
+500 CKDCGYVEECDN
-512 CSIKMSYYKGVNKY
+512 CSIKMSYYKSTNKY

-533 QIHYTGKCTK
+533 QIYYTGKCTK

-567 DVPMIKVDS
+567 DVPIIKVDS

-584 FSKIYKDFSDKKYS
+584 FSRIYKDFSDKKYS

-684 EINSRKIFSY
+684 EINSRKVFSY

-709 EARLLEI
+709 EARLLDI

-741 VQKRFRMNIFVKGS
+741 VQKRFRMNIFAKGS

-773 NDAKVRIVVDI
+773 NDTKVRIVVDI

>member
-1 MFAQVIVDVPV
+1 MQYFDIYIDSMKGIYTYSDKNDEFEVGENVIVPFRNIKKSGFIIRKNLKEHFEFKVLNISSKV
-12 KQVNRPFEYRIPAI
+12 KNSLKLLNEQIKLIEWMVDYYLASYDSVIKAMIPKKIKISYNNIYIINLDRLNILSEYLDNEIINHVFSLVTISYNTVKSKFKKSVIDSLINKNFLYKNENNIYVNIEKFYKLKEENKEIFEYFYKKTII
-26 FEGKIEVGMR
+26 KKEKLEEKFKKNDIKELEEIEILKIE
-36 VVVPFAGRSVQGFVV
+36 ANINEKKEYV
-51 SIRPTSDFEGE
+51 SNNTEKVFENKS
-62 LKEIERLM
+62 LL
-70 DLEPVL
+70 
-76 SKEMIELG
+76 
-84 EYMSNHLF
+84 
-92 AFLIHCYQTM
+92 
-102 LPAMLK
+102 
-108 TTTRKLENP
+108 
-117 QEQEEI
+117 
-123 FQRIF
+123 
-128 NEQLE
+128 NE
-133 IEVTDEMP
+133 
-141 KEVLSELLRLKQKGI
+141 
-156 VQTKT
+156 
-161 LVEDRKQIKTED
+161 
-173 WIVLSYLPEEYL
+173 
-185 EMMKQVPKNAAKQL
+185 KQL
-199 RFLEGLS
+199 AIKENIEKSIKKYFLL
-206 SLENTEIS
+206 
-214 KAEFITRFN
+214 K
-223 VVQADV
+223 
-229 KKALEK
+229 
-235 GWILLE
+235 
-241 KRAVDRD
+241 
-248 PYAGRK
+248 
-254 IVHSKPFELNEEQKQ
+254 
-269 VFQQV
+269 
-274 LEEESDETSHVYLLQ
+274 

-500 CKDCGYVEECEN
+500 CKDCGYVEECDN
-512 CSIKMSYYKGVNKY
+512 CSIKMSYYKSTNKY

-533 QIHYTGKCTK
+533 QIYYTGKCTK

-567 DVPMIKVDS
+567 DVPIIKVDS

-684 EINSRKIFSY
+684 EISSRKVFSY

-709 EARLLEI
+709 EARLLDI

-741 VQKRFRMNIFVKGS
+741 VQKRFRMNIFAKGS
-755 KKKIDKFKLFLKR
+755 KKKIDRFKLFLKR

-773 NDAKVRIVVDI
+773 NDTKVRIVVDI

>member
-1 MFAQVIVDVPV
+1 MQYFDIYIDSMKGIYTYSDKNDEFEVGENVIVPFRNIKKSGFIIRKNLKENFEFKVLNISSKV
-12 KQVNRPFEYRIPAI
+12 KNSLKLSNEQIKLIEWMTDYYLASYDSVIKAMIPKKIKISYNNIYIINLDRLNILSEYLDNEIINHVFSLVTISYNTVKSKFKKSVIDSLINKNFLYKNENNIYVNIEKFYKLKEENKEIFEYFYKKTIIKKEKLEEKFKKIDIRELEEKEIL
-26 FEGKIEVGMR
+26 KIE
-36 VVVPFAGRSVQGFVV
+36 A
-51 SIRPTSDFEGE
+51 SISEKKDYISNN
-62 LKEIERLM
+62 IEK
-70 DLEPVL
+70 VFKNK
-76 SKEMIELG
+76 S
-84 EYMSNHLF
+84 
-92 AFLIHCYQTM
+92 
-102 LPAMLK
+102 
-108 TTTRKLENP
+108 
-117 QEQEEI
+117 
-123 FQRIF
+123 
-128 NEQLE
+128 
-133 IEVTDEMP
+133 
-141 KEVLSELLRLKQKGI
+141 LLNK
-156 VQTKT
+156 
-161 LVEDRKQIKTED
+161 
-173 WIVLSYLPEEYL
+173 
-185 EMMKQVPKNAAKQL
+185 KQL
-199 RFLEGLS
+199 AIKENIEKSDKKYFLL
-206 SLENTEIS
+206 
-214 KAEFITRFN
+214 K
-223 VVQADV
+223 
-229 KKALEK
+229 
-235 GWILLE
+235 
-241 KRAVDRD
+241 
-248 PYAGRK
+248 
-254 IVHSKPFELNEEQKQ
+254 
-269 VFQQV
+269 
-274 LEEESDETSHVYLLQ
+274 

-500 CKDCGYVEECEN
+500 CKDCGYVEECDN
-512 CSIKMSYYKGVNKY
+512 CSIKMSYYKSTNKY

-533 QIHYTGKCTK
+533 QIYYTGKCTK

-567 DVPMIKVDS
+567 DVPIIKVDS

-684 EINSRKIFSY
+684 EISSRKVFSY

-709 EARLLEI
+709 EARLLDI

-741 VQKRFRMNIFVKGS
+741 VQKRFRMNIFAKGS
-755 KKKIDKFKLFLKR
+755 KKKIDRFKLFLKR

-773 NDAKVRIVVDI
+773 NDTKVRIVVDI

>member
-1 MFAQVIVDVPV
+1 MQYFDIYIDSMKGIYTYSDKNDEFEVGENVIV
-12 KQVNRPFEYRIPAI
+12 PFRNI
-26 FEGKIEVGMR
+26 KK
-36 VVVPFAGRSVQGFVV
+36 SGFI
-51 SIRPTSDFEGE
+51 IRKN
-62 LKEIERLM
+62 LKENFEFK
-70 DLEPVL
+70 VL
-76 SKEMIELG
+76 NISSKVKN
-84 EYMSNHLF
+84 S
-92 AFLIHCYQTM
+92 
-102 LPAMLK
+102 LK
-108 TTTRKLENP
+108 
-117 QEQEEI
+117 
-123 FQRIF
+123 
-128 NEQLE
+128 
-133 IEVTDEMP
+133 
-141 KEVLSELLRLKQKGI
+141 LS
-156 VQTKT
+156 
-161 LVEDRKQIKTED
+161 DKQIKLIEWMID
-173 WIVLSYLPEEYL
+173 YYLASYDSVMKAMIPKKIKISYNNVYSINLNKLDILSKNLNNEIIKYIFSLTTISYSTAKTKFKKSVVDSLIEKSFLYKNENSIYISIENFYKLKEENKEIFEYFYKKTIIKKEKL
-185 EMMKQVPKNAAKQL
+185 EEKFKKIDIRELEEKEILKIEASISEKKDYISNNIEKVFKNKSLLSEKQL
-199 RFLEGLS
+199 TIKENIEKSNKKYFLL
-206 SLENTEIS
+206 
-214 KAEFITRFN
+214 K
-223 VVQADV
+223 
-229 KKALEK
+229 
-235 GWILLE
+235 
-241 KRAVDRD
+241 
-248 PYAGRK
+248 
-254 IVHSKPFELNEEQKQ
+254 
-269 VFQQV
+269 
-274 LEEESDETSHVYLLQ
+274 

-326 MVERFQSEFKNNIAI
+326 MVERFQTEFKNNIAI

-432 AKTGIYELLS
+432 AKNGIYELLN
-442 LEDRYG
+442 LENRYG
-448 NAQMPDIQVVDMKQE
+448 NAVMPDIQIVDMKQE
-463 DDLFFSKALLEEIKN
+463 NDLFFSKVLLEEIKN

-500 CKDCGYVEECEN
+500 CKDCGYVEECDN
-512 CSIKMSYYKGVNKY
+512 CSIKMSYYKSTNRY

-533 QIHYTGKCTK
+533 QVHYTGKCSK

-567 DVPMIKVDS
+567 DIPMIKVDS

-678 DLFYEK
+678 ELFYEK

-709 EARLLEI
+709 EERLLEV
-716 SKKFYDEIKSE
+716 SKNFYDDIKSQD
-727 NIELYG
+727 IELYG

-741 VQKRFRMNIFVKGS
+741 VQKRYRMNIFAKGS
-755 KKKIDKFKLFLKR
+755 KKKIDNFKKFLKK

-773 NDAKVRIVVDI
+773 NDTKVRIVIDI
-784 DPINMM
+784 DPVNLM

>member
-1 MFAQVIVDVPV
+1 MQYFDIYIDSMKGIYTYSDKNDEFEIGENVIVPFRNIKKSGFIIRKNLKEDFNFKVLNISSKV
-12 KQVNRPFEYRIPAI
+12 KNSLKLLNEQIKLIEWMVDYYLASYDSVIKAMIPKKIKISYNNIYIINLDRLNILSEYLDNEIINHVFSLVTISYNTVKSKFKKSVIDSLISKNFLYKNENNIYVNIEKFYKLKEENKEVFEYFYKKTII
-26 FEGKIEVGMR
+26 KKEKLEEKFKKNDIKELEEKEILKIE
-36 VVVPFAGRSVQGFVV
+36 AN
-51 SIRPTSDFEGE
+51 INEKKEYISDN
-62 LKEIERLM
+62 IEK
-70 DLEPVL
+70 VFKNK
-76 SKEMIELG
+76 S
-84 EYMSNHLF
+84 
-92 AFLIHCYQTM
+92 
-102 LPAMLK
+102 
-108 TTTRKLENP
+108 
-117 QEQEEI
+117 
-123 FQRIF
+123 
-128 NEQLE
+128 
-133 IEVTDEMP
+133 
-141 KEVLSELLRLKQKGI
+141 LLNK
-156 VQTKT
+156 
-161 LVEDRKQIKTED
+161 
-173 WIVLSYLPEEYL
+173 
-185 EMMKQVPKNAAKQL
+185 KQL
-199 RFLEGLS
+199 AIKENIENSDKKYFLL
-206 SLENTEIS
+206 
-214 KAEFITRFN
+214 K
-223 VVQADV
+223 
-229 KKALEK
+229 
-235 GWILLE
+235 
-241 KRAVDRD
+241 
-248 PYAGRK
+248 
-254 IVHSKPFELNEEQKQ
+254 
-269 VFQQV
+269 
-274 LEEESDETSHVYLLQ
+274 

-463 DDLFFSKALLEEIKN
+463 DDSFFSKALLEEIKN

-500 CKDCGYVEECEN
+500 CKDCGYVEECDN
-512 CSIKMSYYKGVNKY
+512 CSIKMSYYKSTNKY

-533 QIHYTGKCTK
+533 QIYYTGKCTK

-684 EINSRKIFSY
+684 EISSRKVFSY

-709 EARLLEI
+709 EARLLDI

-741 VQKRFRMNIFVKGS
+741 VQKRFRMNIFAKGS

-773 NDAKVRIVVDI
+773 NDTKVRIVVDI

>member
-1 MFAQVIVDVPV
+1 MQYFDIYIDSMKGIYTYSDKNDEFEVGENVIVPFRNIKKSGFIIRKNLKESFEFKVLNISSKV
-12 KQVNRPFEYRIPAI
+12 KNSLKLSNEQIKLIEWMVDYYLTSYDSVIKAMIPK
-26 FEGKIEVGMR
+26 KIKISYSNIYFINLNKLNILSLYLDNGIIKYMISLTTISYNTAKTK
-36 VVVPFAGRSVQGFVV
+36 FKK
-51 SIRPTSDFEGE
+51 SIVDNLINKNFLYKNDNNICINIEKFLE
-62 LKEIERLM
+62 LKEEN
-70 DLEPVL
+70 
-76 SKEMIELG
+76 KEIF
-84 EYMSNHLF
+84 EYF
-92 AFLIHCYQTM
+92 YK
-102 LPAMLK
+102 K
-108 TTTRKLENP
+108 TTIKKEKLE
-117 QEQEEI
+117 EKFKKIDIRELEE
-123 FQRIF
+123 
-128 NEQLE
+128 NEILK
-133 IEVTDEMP
+133 IEANINEK
-141 KEVLSELLRLKQKGI
+141 KEYISDNTEKVFKKKSLLNK
-156 VQTKT
+156 
-161 LVEDRKQIKTED
+161 
-173 WIVLSYLPEEYL
+173 
-185 EMMKQVPKNAAKQL
+185 KQL
-199 RFLEGLS
+199 AIKENIENSDKKYFLL
-206 SLENTEIS
+206 
-214 KAEFITRFN
+214 K
-223 VVQADV
+223 
-229 KKALEK
+229 
-235 GWILLE
+235 
-241 KRAVDRD
+241 
-248 PYAGRK
+248 
-254 IVHSKPFELNEEQKQ
+254 
-269 VFQQV
+269 
-274 LEEESDETSHVYLLQ
+274 

-364 IVLGVRSAIF
+364 IILGVRSAIF

-398 PRYNAKY
+398 PRYNTKY

-413 EDAKLILGSATPSI
+413 EGAKLILGSATPSI

-442 LEDRYG
+442 LDDRYG
-448 NAQMPDIQVVDMKQE
+448 NAEMPDIQVIDMKQE

-500 CKDCGYVEECEN
+500 CKDCGYVEECDN
-512 CSIKMSYYKGVNKY
+512 CSIKMSYYKSTNKY

-567 DVPMIKVDS
+567 DVPTIKVDS

-584 FSKIYKDFSDKKYS
+584 FSRIYKDFSDKKYS

-684 EINSRKIFSY
+684 EISSRKVFSY

-709 EARLLEI
+709 EARLLDI

-755 KKKIDKFKLFLKR
+755 KKKIDKFKLFLKK

-773 NDAKVRIVVDI
+773 NDTKVRIVVDI

>member
-1 MFAQVIVDVPV
+1 MQYFDIYIDSMKGIYTYSDKNDEFEIGENVIVPFRNIKKSGFIIRKNLKENFNFKVLNISSKV
-12 KQVNRPFEYRIPAI
+12 KNSLKLSNEQIKLIEWMTDYYLASYDSVIKAMIPKKIKISYNNIYIINLDRLNILSQYLDNDIIKYIISLTTISYSTAKTKFKKSVIDNLINKGFLYKNDNNIYINIEKFYKLKEENKEIFEYFYKKTII
-26 FEGKIEVGMR
+26 KKEKLEEKFKKNDIKELEEKEILKIE
-36 VVVPFAGRSVQGFVV
+36 ANINEKKEYV
-51 SIRPTSDFEGE
+51 SNNTEKVFENKS
-62 LKEIERLM
+62 LL
-70 DLEPVL
+70 
-76 SKEMIELG
+76 
-84 EYMSNHLF
+84 
-92 AFLIHCYQTM
+92 
-102 LPAMLK
+102 
-108 TTTRKLENP
+108 
-117 QEQEEI
+117 
-123 FQRIF
+123 
-128 NEQLE
+128 NE
-133 IEVTDEMP
+133 
-141 KEVLSELLRLKQKGI
+141 
-156 VQTKT
+156 
-161 LVEDRKQIKTED
+161 
-173 WIVLSYLPEEYL
+173 
-185 EMMKQVPKNAAKQL
+185 KQL
-199 RFLEGLS
+199 AIKENIEKSIKKYFLL
-206 SLENTEIS
+206 
-214 KAEFITRFN
+214 K
-223 VVQADV
+223 
-229 KKALEK
+229 
-235 GWILLE
+235 
-241 KRAVDRD
+241 
-248 PYAGRK
+248 
-254 IVHSKPFELNEEQKQ
+254 
-269 VFQQV
+269 
-274 LEEESDETSHVYLLQ
+274 

-500 CKDCGYVEECEN
+500 CKDCGYVEECDN
-512 CSIKMSYYKGVNKY
+512 CSIKMSYYKSTNKY

-533 QIHYTGKCTK
+533 QIYYTGKCTK

-684 EINSRKIFSY
+684 EISSRKVFSY

-709 EARLLEI
+709 EARLLDI

-741 VQKRFRMNIFVKGS
+741 VQKRFRMNIFAKGS

-773 NDAKVRIVVDI
+773 NDTKVRIVVDI

>member
-1 MFAQVIVDVPV
+1 MQYFDIYIDSMKGIYTYSDKNDEFEVGENVIVPFRNIKKSGFIIRKNLKESFEFKVLNISSKV
-12 KQVNRPFEYRIPAI
+12 KNSLKLSNKQIKLIEWMVDYYLASYDSVIKAMIPK
-26 FEGKIEVGMR
+26 KIKISYSNIYVINLNKLNILSQYLDNGIIKYMISLTTISYNTAKTK
-36 VVVPFAGRSVQGFVV
+36 FKK
-51 SIRPTSDFEGE
+51 SIVDNLINKNFLYKNDNNICINIEKFLE
-62 LKEIERLM
+62 LKEEN
-70 DLEPVL
+70 
-76 SKEMIELG
+76 KEIF
-84 EYMSNHLF
+84 EYF
-92 AFLIHCYQTM
+92 YK
-102 LPAMLK
+102 K
-108 TTTRKLENP
+108 TIIKKEKLE
-117 QEQEEI
+117 EKFKKIDIRELEEREI
-123 FQRIF
+123 LKIEANI
-128 NEQLE
+128 NEK
-133 IEVTDEMP
+133 
-141 KEVLSELLRLKQKGI
+141 KEYISDNTEKVFKNKSLLNK
-156 VQTKT
+156 
-161 LVEDRKQIKTED
+161 
-173 WIVLSYLPEEYL
+173 
-185 EMMKQVPKNAAKQL
+185 KQL
-199 RFLEGLS
+199 AIKENIENSDKKYFLL
-206 SLENTEIS
+206 
-214 KAEFITRFN
+214 K
-223 VVQADV
+223 
-229 KKALEK
+229 
-235 GWILLE
+235 
-241 KRAVDRD
+241 
-248 PYAGRK
+248 
-254 IVHSKPFELNEEQKQ
+254 
-269 VFQQV
+269 
-274 LEEESDETSHVYLLQ
+274 

-364 IVLGVRSAIF
+364 IILGVRSAIF

-398 PRYNAKY
+398 PRYNTKY

-413 EDAKLILGSATPSI
+413 EGAKLILGSATPSI

-442 LEDRYG
+442 LDDRYG
-448 NAQMPDIQVVDMKQE
+448 NAEMPDIQVIDMKQE

-500 CKDCGYVEECEN
+500 CKDCGYVEECDN
-512 CSIKMSYYKGVNKY
+512 CSIKMSYYKSTNKY

-543 CGSTNLIHS
+543 CGSTILIHS

-584 FSKIYKDFSDKKYS
+584 FSRIYKDFSDKKYS

-684 EINSRKIFSY
+684 EISSRKIFSY
-694 PPFSKILNIGFSSED
+694 PPFSKILNIGFSSKD
-709 EARLLEI
+709 EARLLDI
-716 SKKFYDEIKSE
+716 SKKFYDEIKSQD
-727 NIELYG
+727 IESYG

-755 KKKIDKFKLFLKR
+755 KKKIDKFKLFLKK

-773 NDAKVRIVVDI
+773 NDTKVRIVVDI

>member
-1 MFAQVIVDVPV
+1 MQYFDIYIDSMKGIYTYSDKNDEFEVGENVIVPFRNIKKSGFIIRKNLKESFEFKVLNISSKV
-12 KQVNRPFEYRIPAI
+12 KNSLKLSNEQIKLIEWMVDYYLASYDSVIKAMIPKKIKISYNNIYIINLDRLNILSEYLDNEIINHVFSLVTISYNTVKSKFKKSVIDSLINKNFLYKNENNIYVNIEKFYKLKEENKEIFEYFYKKTII
-26 FEGKIEVGMR
+26 KKEKLEEKFKKNDIKELEEKEILKIE
-36 VVVPFAGRSVQGFVV
+36 ANISEKKDY
-51 SIRPTSDFEGE
+51 SSDN
-62 LKEIERLM
+62 IEKVFKNKSL
-70 DLEPVL
+70 L
-76 SKEMIELG
+76 
-84 EYMSNHLF
+84 
-92 AFLIHCYQTM
+92 
-102 LPAMLK
+102 
-108 TTTRKLENP
+108 
-117 QEQEEI
+117 
-123 FQRIF
+123 
-128 NEQLE
+128 NE
-133 IEVTDEMP
+133 
-141 KEVLSELLRLKQKGI
+141 
-156 VQTKT
+156 
-161 LVEDRKQIKTED
+161 
-173 WIVLSYLPEEYL
+173 
-185 EMMKQVPKNAAKQL
+185 KQL
-199 RFLEGLS
+199 TIKENIEKSNKKYFLL
-206 SLENTEIS
+206 
-214 KAEFITRFN
+214 K
-223 VVQADV
+223 
-229 KKALEK
+229 
-235 GWILLE
+235 
-241 KRAVDRD
+241 
-248 PYAGRK
+248 
-254 IVHSKPFELNEEQKQ
+254 
-269 VFQQV
+269 
-274 LEEESDETSHVYLLQ
+274 

-326 MVERFQSEFKNNIAI
+326 MVERFQTEFKNNIAI

-356 SIYTGEKK
+356 SIYSGEKK

-413 EDAKLILGSATPSI
+413 EGAKLILGSATPSI

-432 AKTGIYELLS
+432 AKTGIYELLN
-442 LEDRYG
+442 LDNRYG
-448 NAQMPDIQVVDMKQE
+448 NAEMPDIQIVDMKQE
-463 DDLFFSKALLEEIKN
+463 EDLFFSKALLEEIKN

-500 CKDCGYVEECEN
+500 CKDCGYVEECDN
-512 CSIKMSYYKGVNKY
+512 CSIKMSYYKSTNKY

-533 QIHYTGKCTK
+533 QIHYTGKCSK

-678 DLFYEK
+678 ELFYEK

-709 EARLLEI
+709 EERLLEV
-716 SKKFYDEIKSE
+716 SKNFYDDIKSQD
-727 NIELYG
+727 IELYG

-741 VQKRFRMNIFVKGS
+741 VQKRYRMNIFAKGS
-755 KKKIDKFKLFLKR
+755 KKKIDNFKKFLKK

-773 NDAKVRIVVDI
+773 NDTKVRIVIDI
-784 DPINMM
+784 DPVNLM

>member
-1 MFAQVIVDVPV
+1 MKGIYTYSDKNDEFEIGENVIVPFRNIKKSGFIIRKNLKENFNFKVLNISSKV
-12 KQVNRPFEYRIPAI
+12 KNSLKLSNEQIKLIEWMTDYYLASYDSVIKAMIPKKIKISYSNVYIINLNKLNILNQYLDNDIIKYIISLTTISYSTAKTKFKKSVIDNLINKGFLYKNDNNIYINIEKFYKLKEENKEIFEYFYKKTII
-26 FEGKIEVGMR
+26 KKEKLEEKFKKNDIKELEEKEILKIE
-36 VVVPFAGRSVQGFVV
+36 ANINEKKEYV
-51 SIRPTSDFEGE
+51 SNNTEKVFEN
-62 LKEIERLM
+62 K
-70 DLEPVL
+70 
-76 SKEMIELG
+76 S
-84 EYMSNHLF
+84 
-92 AFLIHCYQTM
+92 
-102 LPAMLK
+102 
-108 TTTRKLENP
+108 
-117 QEQEEI
+117 
-123 FQRIF
+123 
-128 NEQLE
+128 
-133 IEVTDEMP
+133 
-141 KEVLSELLRLKQKGI
+141 LLNK
-156 VQTKT
+156 
-161 LVEDRKQIKTED
+161 
-173 WIVLSYLPEEYL
+173 
-185 EMMKQVPKNAAKQL
+185 KQL
-199 RFLEGLS
+199 AIKENIEKSIKKYFLL
-206 SLENTEIS
+206 
-214 KAEFITRFN
+214 K
-223 VVQADV
+223 
-229 KKALEK
+229 
-235 GWILLE
+235 
-241 KRAVDRD
+241 
-248 PYAGRK
+248 
-254 IVHSKPFELNEEQKQ
+254 
-269 VFQQV
+269 
-274 LEEESDETSHVYLLQ
+274 

-500 CKDCGYVEECEN
+500 CKDCGYVEECDN
-512 CSIKMSYYKGVNKY
+512 CSIKMSYYKSTNKY

-533 QIHYTGKCTK
+533 QIYYTGKCTK

-684 EINSRKIFSY
+684 EISSRKVFSY

-709 EARLLEI
+709 EARLLDI

-741 VQKRFRMNIFVKGS
+741 VQKRFRMNIFAKGS

-773 NDAKVRIVVDI
+773 NDTKVRIVVDI

>member
-1 MFAQVIVDVPV
+1 MQYFDIYIDSMKGIYTYSDKNDEFEVGENVIVPFRNIKKSGFIIRKNLKEHFEFKVLNISSKV
-12 KQVNRPFEYRIPAI
+12 KNSLKLSNEQIKLIEWMVDYYLASYDSVIKAMIPKKIKISYNNIYIINLDRLNILSEYLDNEIINYVFSLVTISYNTVKSKFKKSVIDSLINKNFLYKNENNIYVNIEKFYKLKEENKEIFEYFYKKTII
-26 FEGKIEVGMR
+26 KKEKLEEKFKKNDIKELEEKEILKIE
-36 VVVPFAGRSVQGFVV
+36 ANINEKKEYV
-51 SIRPTSDFEGE
+51 SNNTEKVFEN
-62 LKEIERLM
+62 K
-70 DLEPVL
+70 
-76 SKEMIELG
+76 S
-84 EYMSNHLF
+84 
-92 AFLIHCYQTM
+92 
-102 LPAMLK
+102 
-108 TTTRKLENP
+108 
-117 QEQEEI
+117 
-123 FQRIF
+123 
-128 NEQLE
+128 
-133 IEVTDEMP
+133 
-141 KEVLSELLRLKQKGI
+141 LLNK
-156 VQTKT
+156 
-161 LVEDRKQIKTED
+161 
-173 WIVLSYLPEEYL
+173 
-185 EMMKQVPKNAAKQL
+185 KQL
-199 RFLEGLS
+199 AIKENIEKSIKKYFLL
-206 SLENTEIS
+206 
-214 KAEFITRFN
+214 K
-223 VVQADV
+223 
-229 KKALEK
+229 
-235 GWILLE
+235 
-241 KRAVDRD
+241 
-248 PYAGRK
+248 
-254 IVHSKPFELNEEQKQ
+254 
-269 VFQQV
+269 
-274 LEEESDETSHVYLLQ
+274 

-500 CKDCGYVEECEN
+500 CKDCGYVEECDN
-512 CSIKMSYYKGVNKY
+512 CSIKMSYYKSTNKY

-533 QIHYTGKCTK
+533 QIYYTGKCTK

-684 EINSRKIFSY
+684 EISSRKVFSY

-709 EARLLEI
+709 EARLLDI

-741 VQKRFRMNIFVKGS
+741 VQKRFRMNIFAKGS

-773 NDAKVRIVVDI
+773 NDTKVRIVVDI

>member
-1 MFAQVIVDVPV
+1 MQYFDIYIDSMKGIYTYSDKNDEFEVGENVIVPFRNIKKSGFIIRKNLKENFEFKVLNISSKIKNSLKLSNEQIKLIEWMVDYYLASYDSVIKAMIPKKIKIIYSNIYSINLSKLNV
-12 KQVNRPFEYRIPAI
+12 LAQYVNNGIIKYIISLTTISYSTAKTKFKKSVIDNLIDKNFLYKDENNISINIEFFYQLKEEFIEIFEYFYKKTIVKKEKLEEKFKKNDIRELEEKEIL
-26 FEGKIEVGMR
+26 KIE
-36 VVVPFAGRSVQGFVV
+36 AN
-51 SIRPTSDFEGE
+51 INEK
-62 LKEIERLM
+62 KEYISNNIEEVFKNKSL
-70 DLEPVL
+70 L
-76 SKEMIELG
+76 
-84 EYMSNHLF
+84 
-92 AFLIHCYQTM
+92 
-102 LPAMLK
+102 
-108 TTTRKLENP
+108 
-117 QEQEEI
+117 
-123 FQRIF
+123 
-128 NEQLE
+128 NE
-133 IEVTDEMP
+133 
-141 KEVLSELLRLKQKGI
+141 
-156 VQTKT
+156 
-161 LVEDRKQIKTED
+161 
-173 WIVLSYLPEEYL
+173 
-185 EMMKQVPKNAAKQL
+185 KQL
-199 RFLEGLS
+199 AIKENIENSDKKYFLL
-206 SLENTEIS
+206 
-214 KAEFITRFN
+214 K
-223 VVQADV
+223 
-229 KKALEK
+229 
-235 GWILLE
+235 
-241 KRAVDRD
+241 
-248 PYAGRK
+248 
-254 IVHSKPFELNEEQKQ
+254 
-269 VFQQV
+269 
-274 LEEESDETSHVYLLQ
+274 

-326 MVERFQSEFKNNIAI
+326 MVERFQTEFKNNIAI

-398 PRYNAKY
+398 PRYNTKY

-413 EDAKLILGSATPSI
+413 EGAKLILGSATPSI

-432 AKTGIYELLS
+432 AQTGIYELLS

-448 NAQMPDIQVVDMKQE
+448 NAEMPDIQVIDMKQE
-463 DDLFFSKALLEEIKN
+463 NDLFFSKVLLEEIKN

-500 CKDCGYVEECEN
+500 CKDCGYVEECDN
-512 CSIKMSYYKGVNKY
+512 CSIKMSYYKSINKY

-533 QIHYTGKCTK
+533 QIYYTGKCTK

-684 EINSRKIFSY
+684 EINSRKVFSY

-709 EARLLEI
+709 EARLLDI

>member
-1 MFAQVIVDVPV
+1 MQYFDIYIDSMKGIYTYSDKNDEFEIGENVIVPFRNIKKSGFIIRKNLKENFNFKVLNISSKV
-12 KQVNRPFEYRIPAI
+12 KNSLKLSNEQIKLIEWMTDYYLASYDSVIKAMIPKKIKISYSNVYIINLNKLNILNQYLDNDIIKYIISLTTISYSTAKTKFKKSVIDNLINKGFLYKNDNNIYINIEKFYKLKEENKEIFEYFYKKTII
-26 FEGKIEVGMR
+26 KKEKLEEKFKKNDIKELEEKEILKIE
-36 VVVPFAGRSVQGFVV
+36 ANINEKKEYV
-51 SIRPTSDFEGE
+51 SNNTEKVFENKS
-62 LKEIERLM
+62 LL
-70 DLEPVL
+70 
-76 SKEMIELG
+76 
-84 EYMSNHLF
+84 
-92 AFLIHCYQTM
+92 
-102 LPAMLK
+102 
-108 TTTRKLENP
+108 
-117 QEQEEI
+117 
-123 FQRIF
+123 
-128 NEQLE
+128 NE
-133 IEVTDEMP
+133 
-141 KEVLSELLRLKQKGI
+141 
-156 VQTKT
+156 
-161 LVEDRKQIKTED
+161 
-173 WIVLSYLPEEYL
+173 
-185 EMMKQVPKNAAKQL
+185 KQL
-199 RFLEGLS
+199 TIKENIEKSNKKYFLL
-206 SLENTEIS
+206 
-214 KAEFITRFN
+214 K
-223 VVQADV
+223 
-229 KKALEK
+229 
-235 GWILLE
+235 
-241 KRAVDRD
+241 
-248 PYAGRK
+248 
-254 IVHSKPFELNEEQKQ
+254 
-269 VFQQV
+269 
-274 LEEESDETSHVYLLQ
+274 

-500 CKDCGYVEECEN
+500 CKDCGYVEECDN
-512 CSIKMSYYKGVNKY
+512 CSIKMSYYKSTNKY

-533 QIHYTGKCTK
+533 QIYYTGKCTK

-684 EINSRKIFSY
+684 EISSRKVFSY

-709 EARLLEI
+709 EARLLDI

-741 VQKRFRMNIFVKGS
+741 VQKRFRMNIFAKGS

-773 NDAKVRIVVDI
+773 NDTKVRIVVDI

>member
-1 MFAQVIVDVPV
+1 MQYFDIYIDSMKGIYTYSDKNDEFEIGENVIVPFRNIKKSGFIIRKNLKENFNFKVLNISSKV
-12 KQVNRPFEYRIPAI
+12 KNSLKLSNEQIKLIEWMTDYYLASYDSVIKAMIPKKIKISYSNVYIINLNKLNILNQYLDNDIIKYIISLTTISYSTAKTKFKKSVIDNLINKGFLYKNDNNIYINIEKFYKLKEENKEIFEYFYKKTII
-26 FEGKIEVGMR
+26 KKEKLEEKFKKNDIKELEEKEILKIE
-36 VVVPFAGRSVQGFVV
+36 ANINEKKEYV
-51 SIRPTSDFEGE
+51 SNNTEKVFEN
-62 LKEIERLM
+62 K
-70 DLEPVL
+70 
-76 SKEMIELG
+76 S
-84 EYMSNHLF
+84 
-92 AFLIHCYQTM
+92 
-102 LPAMLK
+102 
-108 TTTRKLENP
+108 
-117 QEQEEI
+117 
-123 FQRIF
+123 
-128 NEQLE
+128 
-133 IEVTDEMP
+133 
-141 KEVLSELLRLKQKGI
+141 LLNK
-156 VQTKT
+156 
-161 LVEDRKQIKTED
+161 
-173 WIVLSYLPEEYL
+173 
-185 EMMKQVPKNAAKQL
+185 KQL
-199 RFLEGLS
+199 SIKENIEKSIKKYFLL
-206 SLENTEIS
+206 
-214 KAEFITRFN
+214 K
-223 VVQADV
+223 
-229 KKALEK
+229 
-235 GWILLE
+235 
-241 KRAVDRD
+241 
-248 PYAGRK
+248 
-254 IVHSKPFELNEEQKQ
+254 
-269 VFQQV
+269 
-274 LEEESDETSHVYLLQ
+274 

-500 CKDCGYVEECEN
+500 CKDCGYVEECDN
-512 CSIKMSYYKGVNKY
+512 CSIKMSYYKSTNKY

-533 QIHYTGKCTK
+533 QIYYTGKCTK

-684 EINSRKIFSY
+684 EINSRKVFSY

-709 EARLLEI
+709 EARLLDI
-716 SKKFYDEIKSE
+716 SKKFYDEIKSQD
-727 NIELYG
+727 IELYG

-741 VQKRFRMNIFVKGS
+741 VQKRFRMNIFAKGS
-755 KKKIDKFKLFLKR
+755 KKKIDKFKLFLKK

-773 NDAKVRIVVDI
+773 NDTKVRIVVDI

>member
-1 MFAQVIVDVPV
+1 MQYFDIYIDSMKGIYTYSDKNDEFEIGENVIV
-12 KQVNRPFEYRIPAI
+12 PFRNI
-26 FEGKIEVGMR
+26 KK
-36 VVVPFAGRSVQGFVV
+36 SGFI
-51 SIRPTSDFEGE
+51 IRKN
-62 LKEIERLM
+62 LKENFNFK
-70 DLEPVL
+70 VL
-76 SKEMIELG
+76 NISSKVKN
-84 EYMSNHLF
+84 S
-92 AFLIHCYQTM
+92 
-102 LPAMLK
+102 LK
-108 TTTRKLENP
+108 
-117 QEQEEI
+117 
-123 FQRIF
+123 
-128 NEQLE
+128 
-133 IEVTDEMP
+133 
-141 KEVLSELLRLKQKGI
+141 LLN
-156 VQTKT
+156 
-161 LVEDRKQIKTED
+161 KQIKLIEWMVD
-173 WIVLSYLPEEYL
+173 YYLASYDSVIKAMIPKKIKISYNNIYIINLDRLNILSEYL
-185 EMMKQVPKNAAKQL
+185 DNEIINHVFSLVTISYNTVKSKFKKPVIDSLINKNFLYKNENNIYINIEKFYKLKEENKEIFEYFYKKTIIKKEKLEEKFKKNDIKELEEKEILKIEANINEKKEYVSNNTEKVFENKSLLNEKQL
-199 RFLEGLS
+199 AIKENIEKSIKKYFLL
-206 SLENTEIS
+206 
-214 KAEFITRFN
+214 K
-223 VVQADV
+223 
-229 KKALEK
+229 
-235 GWILLE
+235 
-241 KRAVDRD
+241 
-248 PYAGRK
+248 
-254 IVHSKPFELNEEQKQ
+254 
-269 VFQQV
+269 
-274 LEEESDETSHVYLLQ
+274 

-500 CKDCGYVEECEN
+500 CKDCGYVEECDN
-512 CSIKMSYYKGVNKY
+512 CSIKMSYYKSTNKY

-533 QIHYTGKCTK
+533 QIYYTGKCTK

-684 EINSRKIFSY
+684 EISSRKVFSY

-709 EARLLEI
+709 EARLLDI

-741 VQKRFRMNIFVKGS
+741 VQKRFRMNIFAKGS

-773 NDAKVRIVVDI
+773 NDTKVRIVVDI

>member
-1 MFAQVIVDVPV
+1 MQYFDIYIDSMKGIYTYSDKNDEFEIGENVIVPFRNIKKSGFIIRKNLKESFNFKVLNISSKV
-12 KQVNRPFEYRIPAI
+12 KNSLKLSNEQIKLIEWMTDYYLASYDSVIKAMIPKKIKISYSNVYIINLNKLNILNQYLDNDIIKYIISLTTISYSTAKTKFKKSVIDSLINKNFLYKNENNIYVNIEKFYKLKEENKEIFEYFYKKTII
-26 FEGKIEVGMR
+26 KKEKLEEKFKKIDIKELEEKEILKIE
-36 VVVPFAGRSVQGFVV
+36 A
-51 SIRPTSDFEGE
+51 SISEKKDYSSDN
-62 LKEIERLM
+62 IEKVFRNKSL
-70 DLEPVL
+70 L
-76 SKEMIELG
+76 
-84 EYMSNHLF
+84 
-92 AFLIHCYQTM
+92 
-102 LPAMLK
+102 
-108 TTTRKLENP
+108 
-117 QEQEEI
+117 
-123 FQRIF
+123 
-128 NEQLE
+128 NE
-133 IEVTDEMP
+133 
-141 KEVLSELLRLKQKGI
+141 
-156 VQTKT
+156 
-161 LVEDRKQIKTED
+161 
-173 WIVLSYLPEEYL
+173 
-185 EMMKQVPKNAAKQL
+185 KQL
-199 RFLEGLS
+199 AIKENIENSDKKYFLL
-206 SLENTEIS
+206 
-214 KAEFITRFN
+214 K
-223 VVQADV
+223 
-229 KKALEK
+229 
-235 GWILLE
+235 
-241 KRAVDRD
+241 
-248 PYAGRK
+248 
-254 IVHSKPFELNEEQKQ
+254 
-269 VFQQV
+269 
-274 LEEESDETSHVYLLQ
+274 

-500 CKDCGYVEECEN
+500 CKDCGYVEECDN
-512 CSIKMSYYKGVNKY
+512 CSIKMSYYKSTNKY

-533 QIHYTGKCTK
+533 QIYYTGKCTK

-684 EINSRKIFSY
+684 EISSRKVFSY

-709 EARLLEI
+709 EAKLLDI

-741 VQKRFRMNIFVKGS
+741 VQKRFRMNIFAKGS

-773 NDAKVRIVVDI
+773 NDTKVRIVVDI

>member
-1 MFAQVIVDVPV
+1 MQYFDIYIDSVKGIYTYSDKNDEFEVGENVIVPFRNIKKSGFIIRKNFKESFDFKVLNISSKVKNSLKLSNEQIKLIEWMADYYLSSYDSIIKAMIPKKIKISYNNIYSINLDKLDVLDKYLNNDIIKYLFSLTIISYSTAKTKFKKSIIDSLVDKNVLYKDENNIFINPEKILDLKKENKEV
-12 KQVNRPFEYRIPAI
+12 FEYFYKKTIVKKEKLEENFKKFDIRELEEKKIL
-26 FEGKIEVGMR
+26 KIE
-36 VVVPFAGRSVQGFVV
+36 AN
-51 SIRPTSDFEGE
+51 INEKKEYISDNTENVFEN
-62 LKEIERLM
+62 K
-70 DLEPVL
+70 
-76 SKEMIELG
+76 S
-84 EYMSNHLF
+84 
-92 AFLIHCYQTM
+92 
-102 LPAMLK
+102 
-108 TTTRKLENP
+108 
-117 QEQEEI
+117 
-123 FQRIF
+123 
-128 NEQLE
+128 
-133 IEVTDEMP
+133 
-141 KEVLSELLRLKQKGI
+141 LLNK
-156 VQTKT
+156 
-161 LVEDRKQIKTED
+161 
-173 WIVLSYLPEEYL
+173 
-185 EMMKQVPKNAAKQL
+185 KQL
-199 RFLEGLS
+199 AIKENIENSDKKYFLL
-206 SLENTEIS
+206 
-214 KAEFITRFN
+214 K
-223 VVQADV
+223 
-229 KKALEK
+229 
-235 GWILLE
+235 
-241 KRAVDRD
+241 
-248 PYAGRK
+248 
-254 IVHSKPFELNEEQKQ
+254 
-269 VFQQV
+269 
-274 LEEESDETSHVYLLQ
+274 

-356 SIYTGEKK
+356 SIYTGVKK

-389 EATYKQDSS
+389 EVTYKQDSS

-413 EDAKLILGSATPSI
+413 ENVKLILGSATPSI

-448 NAQMPDIQVVDMKQE
+448 NAEMPDIQIVDMKKE
-463 DDLFFSKALLEEIKN
+463 EDLFFSKSLLEEIKN

-500 CKDCGYVEECEN
+500 CKDCGYVEECN
-512 CSIKMSYYKGVNKY
+512 DCSIKMSYYKSVNKY

-678 DLFYEK
+678 NLFYEK
-684 EINSRKIFSY
+684 EISSRKVFSY

-709 EARLLEI
+709 EARLLDI
-716 SKKFYDEIKSE
+716 SKKFYDEIKSQD
-727 NIELYG
+727 IELYG

-755 KKKIDKFKLFLKR
+755 KKKIDKFKLFLKK

-773 NDAKVRIVVDI
+773 NDTKVRIVVDI

>member
-1 MFAQVIVDVPV
+1 MQYFDIYIDSMKGIYTYSDKNDEFEVGENVIVPFRNIKKSGFIIRKNLKESFEFKVLNISSKV
-12 KQVNRPFEYRIPAI
+12 KNSLKLSNEQIKLIEWMVDYYLTSYDSVIKAMIPK
-26 FEGKIEVGMR
+26 KIKISYSNIYFINLNKLNILSLYLDNGIIKYMISLTTISYNTAKTK
-36 VVVPFAGRSVQGFVV
+36 FKK
-51 SIRPTSDFEGE
+51 SIVDNLINKNFLYKNDNNICINIEKFLE
-62 LKEIERLM
+62 LKEEN
-70 DLEPVL
+70 
-76 SKEMIELG
+76 KEIF
-84 EYMSNHLF
+84 EYF
-92 AFLIHCYQTM
+92 YK
-102 LPAMLK
+102 K
-108 TTTRKLENP
+108 TTIKKEKLE
-117 QEQEEI
+117 EKFKKIDIRELEE
-123 FQRIF
+123 
-128 NEQLE
+128 NEILK
-133 IEVTDEMP
+133 IEANINEK
-141 KEVLSELLRLKQKGI
+141 KEYISDNTEKVFKKKSLLNK
-156 VQTKT
+156 
-161 LVEDRKQIKTED
+161 
-173 WIVLSYLPEEYL
+173 
-185 EMMKQVPKNAAKQL
+185 KQL
-199 RFLEGLS
+199 AIKENIENSDKKYFLL
-206 SLENTEIS
+206 
-214 KAEFITRFN
+214 K
-223 VVQADV
+223 
-229 KKALEK
+229 
-235 GWILLE
+235 
-241 KRAVDRD
+241 
-248 PYAGRK
+248 
-254 IVHSKPFELNEEQKQ
+254 
-269 VFQQV
+269 
-274 LEEESDETSHVYLLQ
+274 

-364 IVLGVRSAIF
+364 IILGVRSAIF

-398 PRYNAKY
+398 PRYNTKY

-413 EDAKLILGSATPSI
+413 EGAKLILGSATPSI

-442 LEDRYG
+442 LDDRYG
-448 NAQMPDIQVVDMKQE
+448 NAEMPDIQVIDMKQE

-500 CKDCGYVEECEN
+500 CKDCGYVEECDN
-512 CSIKMSYYKGVNKY
+512 CSIKMSYYKSTNKY

-567 DVPMIKVDS
+567 DVPTIKVDS

-584 FSKIYKDFSDKKYS
+584 FSRIYKDFSDKKYS

-684 EINSRKIFSY
+684 EISSRKIFSY

-709 EARLLEI
+709 EARLLDI
-716 SKKFYDEIKSE
+716 SKKFYDEIKSQD
-727 NIELYG
+727 IESYG

-755 KKKIDKFKLFLKR
+755 KKKIDKFKLFLKK

-773 NDAKVRIVVDI
+773 NDIKVRIVVDI

>member
-1 MFAQVIVDVPV
+1 MQYFDIYIDSMKGIYTYSDKNDEFEVGENVIV
-12 KQVNRPFEYRIPAI
+12 PFRNI
-26 FEGKIEVGMR
+26 KK
-36 VVVPFAGRSVQGFVV
+36 SGFI
-51 SIRPTSDFEGE
+51 IRKN
-62 LKEIERLM
+62 LKENFNFK
-70 DLEPVL
+70 VL
-76 SKEMIELG
+76 NISSKVKN
-84 EYMSNHLF
+84 S
-92 AFLIHCYQTM
+92 
-102 LPAMLK
+102 LK
-108 TTTRKLENP
+108 
-117 QEQEEI
+117 
-123 FQRIF
+123 
-128 NEQLE
+128 
-133 IEVTDEMP
+133 
-141 KEVLSELLRLKQKGI
+141 LLN
-156 VQTKT
+156 
-161 LVEDRKQIKTED
+161 KQIKLIEWMVD
-173 WIVLSYLPEEYL
+173 YYLASYDSVIKAMIPKKIKISYNNIYIINLDRLNILSEYL
-185 EMMKQVPKNAAKQL
+185 DNEIINYVFSLVTISYNTVKSKFKKSVIDSLINKNFLYKNENNIYVNIEKFYKLKEENKEIFEYFYKKTIIKKEKLEEKFKKNDIKELEEKEILKIEANINEKKEYVSNNTEKVFENKSLLNKKQL
-199 RFLEGLS
+199 AIKENIEKSIKKYFLL
-206 SLENTEIS
+206 
-214 KAEFITRFN
+214 K
-223 VVQADV
+223 
-229 KKALEK
+229 
-235 GWILLE
+235 
-241 KRAVDRD
+241 
-248 PYAGRK
+248 
-254 IVHSKPFELNEEQKQ
+254 
-269 VFQQV
+269 
-274 LEEESDETSHVYLLQ
+274 

-500 CKDCGYVEECEN
+500 CKDCGYVEECDN
-512 CSIKMSYYKGVNKY
+512 CSIKMSYYKSTNKY

-533 QIHYTGKCTK
+533 QIYYTGKCTK

-584 FSKIYKDFSDKKYS
+584 FSKIYKDFSNKKYS

-684 EINSRKIFSY
+684 EISSRKVFSY

-709 EARLLEI
+709 EARLLDI

-741 VQKRFRMNIFVKGS
+741 VQKRFRMNIFAKGS

-773 NDAKVRIVVDI
+773 NDTKVRIVVDI

>member
-1 MFAQVIVDVPV
+1 MQYFDIYIDSMKGIYTYSDKNDEYEVGENVIVPFRNIKKSGFIIRKNLKESFDFKVLNISSKV
-12 KQVNRPFEYRIPAI
+12 KNSLKLSYEQIKLIDWMTDYYLASYDSVIKAMIPKKIKISYNNIYIINLDRLNILSEYLDNEIINHIFSLATISYSTAKSKFKKSVIDNLIEKKILFKDENNICINLENFYKLKEENKEIFEYFYKKTII
-26 FEGKIEVGMR
+26 KKEKLEEKFKKIDIKELEEKEILKIE
-36 VVVPFAGRSVQGFVV
+36 A
-51 SIRPTSDFEGE
+51 SISEKKDYSSDN
-62 LKEIERLM
+62 IEKVFRNKSL
-70 DLEPVL
+70 L
-76 SKEMIELG
+76 
-84 EYMSNHLF
+84 
-92 AFLIHCYQTM
+92 
-102 LPAMLK
+102 
-108 TTTRKLENP
+108 
-117 QEQEEI
+117 
-123 FQRIF
+123 
-128 NEQLE
+128 NE
-133 IEVTDEMP
+133 
-141 KEVLSELLRLKQKGI
+141 
-156 VQTKT
+156 
-161 LVEDRKQIKTED
+161 
-173 WIVLSYLPEEYL
+173 
-185 EMMKQVPKNAAKQL
+185 KQL
-199 RFLEGLS
+199 AIKENIEKSIKKYFLL
-206 SLENTEIS
+206 
-214 KAEFITRFN
+214 K
-223 VVQADV
+223 
-229 KKALEK
+229 
-235 GWILLE
+235 
-241 KRAVDRD
+241 
-248 PYAGRK
+248 
-254 IVHSKPFELNEEQKQ
+254 
-269 VFQQV
+269 
-274 LEEESDETSHVYLLQ
+274 

-432 AKTGIYELLS
+432 AKTGSYELLS

-448 NAQMPDIQVVDMKQE
+448 NAKMPDIQVVDMKQE

-500 CKDCGYVEECEN
+500 CKDCGYVEECDN
-512 CSIKMSYYKGVNKY
+512 CSIKMSYYKSTNKY

-533 QIHYTGKCTK
+533 QIYYTGKCTK

-552 GKGIERIEE
+552 GKGVERIEE

-684 EINSRKIFSY
+684 EISSRKVFSY

-709 EARLLEI
+709 EARLLDI

-741 VQKRFRMNIFVKGS
+741 VQKRFRMNIFAKGS

-773 NDAKVRIVVDI
+773 NDTKVRIVVDI

>member
-1 MFAQVIVDVPV
+1 MQYFDIYIDSMKGIYTYSDKNDEFEVGENVIVPFRNIKKSGFIIRKNLKESFEFKVLNISSKV
-12 KQVNRPFEYRIPAI
+12 KNSLKLSDEQIKLIEWIVDYYLASYDSVMKAMIPKKIKISYSNIYSINLGNFGILNEYLDNDIIKYIFSLTTISYSTAKTKFKKSVVDSLINKNFLYKNENNIYVNIEKFYKLKEENKEIFEYFYKKTIIKKEKLEKKFKRNNIKELEEKEI
-26 FEGKIEVGMR
+26 LKIEVN
-36 VVVPFAGRSVQGFVV
+36 
-51 SIRPTSDFEGE
+51 INKKKEYISDN
-62 LKEIERLM
+62 IEKVFKNKSL
-70 DLEPVL
+70 L
-76 SKEMIELG
+76 
-84 EYMSNHLF
+84 
-92 AFLIHCYQTM
+92 
-102 LPAMLK
+102 
-108 TTTRKLENP
+108 
-117 QEQEEI
+117 
-123 FQRIF
+123 
-128 NEQLE
+128 NE
-133 IEVTDEMP
+133 
-141 KEVLSELLRLKQKGI
+141 
-156 VQTKT
+156 
-161 LVEDRKQIKTED
+161 
-173 WIVLSYLPEEYL
+173 
-185 EMMKQVPKNAAKQL
+185 KQL
-199 RFLEGLS
+199 TIKENIEKSNKKYFLL
-206 SLENTEIS
+206 
-214 KAEFITRFN
+214 K
-223 VVQADV
+223 
-229 KKALEK
+229 
-235 GWILLE
+235 
-241 KRAVDRD
+241 
-248 PYAGRK
+248 
-254 IVHSKPFELNEEQKQ
+254 
-269 VFQQV
+269 
-274 LEEESDETSHVYLLQ
+274 

-326 MVERFQSEFKNNIAI
+326 MVERFQTEFKNNIAI

-500 CKDCGYVEECEN
+500 CKDCGYVEECDN
-512 CSIKMSYYKGVNKY
+512 CSIKMSYYKSTNKY

-533 QIHYTGKCTK
+533 QTYYTGKCTK

-567 DVPMIKVDS
+567 DVPIIKVDS
-576 ELSRNKDY
+576 ELSKNKDY
-584 FSKIYKDFSDKKYS
+584 FSRIYKDFSDKKYS

-609 LHFPNVTL
+609 LHFPDVTL

-684 EINSRKIFSY
+684 EINSRKVFSY

-709 EARLLEI
+709 EARLLDI
-716 SKKFYDEIKSE
+716 SKKFYDEIKSQD
-727 NIELYG
+727 IESYG

-755 KKKIDKFKLFLKR
+755 KKKIDKFKLFLKK

-773 NDAKVRIVVDI
+773 NDTKVRIIVDI
-784 DPINMM
+784 DPVNLM

>member
-1 MFAQVIVDVPV
+1 MQYFDIYIDSMKGIYTYSDKNDEFEVGENVIVPFRNIKKSGFIIRKNLKESFEFKVLNISSKV
-12 KQVNRPFEYRIPAI
+12 KNSLKLSDEQIKLIEWIVDYYLASYDSVMKAMIPKKIKISYSNIYSINLGNFGILNEYLDNDIIKYIFSLTTISYSTAKTKFKKSVVDSLINKNFLYKNENNIYVNIEKFYKLKEENKEIFEYFYKKTII
-26 FEGKIEVGMR
+26 KKEKLEEKFKKIDIKELEEKEILKIEVN
-36 VVVPFAGRSVQGFVV
+36 
-51 SIRPTSDFEGE
+51 INKKKEYISDN
-62 LKEIERLM
+62 IEKVFKNKSL
-70 DLEPVL
+70 L
-76 SKEMIELG
+76 
-84 EYMSNHLF
+84 
-92 AFLIHCYQTM
+92 
-102 LPAMLK
+102 
-108 TTTRKLENP
+108 
-117 QEQEEI
+117 
-123 FQRIF
+123 
-128 NEQLE
+128 NE
-133 IEVTDEMP
+133 
-141 KEVLSELLRLKQKGI
+141 
-156 VQTKT
+156 
-161 LVEDRKQIKTED
+161 
-173 WIVLSYLPEEYL
+173 
-185 EMMKQVPKNAAKQL
+185 KQL
-199 RFLEGLS
+199 TIKENIEKSNKKYFLL
-206 SLENTEIS
+206 
-214 KAEFITRFN
+214 K
-223 VVQADV
+223 
-229 KKALEK
+229 
-235 GWILLE
+235 
-241 KRAVDRD
+241 
-248 PYAGRK
+248 
-254 IVHSKPFELNEEQKQ
+254 
-269 VFQQV
+269 
-274 LEEESDETSHVYLLQ
+274 

-326 MVERFQSEFKNNIAI
+326 MVERFQTEFKNNIAI

-432 AKTGIYELLS
+432 AKTGIYELLN
-442 LEDRYG
+442 LENRYG
-448 NAQMPDIQVVDMKQE
+448 NAVMPDIQIVDMKQE
-463 DDLFFSKALLEEIKN
+463 NNLFFSKLLLEEIKN

-500 CKDCGYVEECEN
+500 CKDCGYVEECDN
-512 CSIKMSYYKGVNKY
+512 CSIKMSYYKSTNRY

-533 QIHYTGKCTK
+533 QVHYTGKCSK

-567 DVPMIKVDS
+567 DVSMIKVDS

-678 DLFYEK
+678 ELFYEK

-709 EARLLEI
+709 EERLLEV
-716 SKKFYDEIKSE
+716 SKNFYDDIKSQD
-727 NIELYG
+727 IELYG

-741 VQKRFRMNIFVKGS
+741 VQKRYRMNIFAKGS
-755 KKKIDKFKLFLKR
+755 KKKIDNFKKFLKK

-773 NDAKVRIVVDI
+773 NDTKVRIVIDI
-784 DPINMM
+784 DPVNLM